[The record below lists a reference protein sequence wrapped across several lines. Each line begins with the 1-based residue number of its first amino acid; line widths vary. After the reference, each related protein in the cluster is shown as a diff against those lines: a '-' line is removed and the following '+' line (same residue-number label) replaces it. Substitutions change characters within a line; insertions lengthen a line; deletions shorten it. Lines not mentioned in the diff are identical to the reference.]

1 MISQYSVKK
10 PFTVL
15 VAVILVLVMGTV
27 SVTRMTPDLLPEMSF
42 PYILLVTPYVGA
54 APEEVE
60 TVVSK
65 PLEQS
70 LAALDDLKEIN
81 SVSSENVSVV
91 YLTFEDTVN
100 TDRAM
105 LDIQQVV
112 TKLKGDWPE
121 AVGTPTTLELS
132 TDLIPTVVAAVHYK
146 DRDTVDLSAFVSD
159 KLLPALEGTNGVAS
173 VNATGLVA
181 EQIEIELNKDK
192 IEKLNQKLYDA
203 IDSSAKEAFDKIDEG
218 QQKIDEGRQE
228 LEDAKAELD
237 QGEQSLISG
246 ANKANKGLK
255 EAKSKLN
262 KSKKELTSAIATME
276 KQRAMLVEQKDGAA
290 TKKQALQALQSSL
303 NFLEGSKKV
312 LEASLAEIDKN
323 DALSPEEKAAARA
336 IPQAE
341 LDGVN
346 QGLAAIDKQLS
357 QYGIS
362 RSQIP
367 EAIAQLGQIDQNIA
381 LLDENLAKAKAGL
394 SKVEGGYKELE
405 KQKSSVTGQIY
416 TAQKKIEE
424 GRKQLEDGEAELD
437 NGQQELNDALA
448 EAQRQLTEAKETA
461 DLSSILTKELV
472 AQLVQAQNFEMPAGY
487 VSDGEVDWIVNVGD
501 KVNGVEA
508 LENVAILSL
517 GLEDLDIVRLGDVA
531 DVRVV
536 DNSDTTFARI
546 NGENGVLLT
555 FTRQSAYATATVA
568 GNIDERFREL
578 EHQYPGLKFV
588 ALMDQGD
595 YIHMAVSA
603 VVQSLL
609 LGGAL
614 AILILFLFL
623 RDIRPT
629 FAVGISI
636 PVSVLFA
643 LVLMYFSGV
652 TMNVISMAGLAIG
665 IGMLVDN
672 SIVVIENIYR
682 LRAEGVAP
690 RDAAIQGAREVM
702 GAITASTLTTVCV
715 FTPVLFIHGM
725 TRQVFMDMI
734 LTITYSLMASLIVAL
749 TVIPAMAQGLLRRQV
764 KPMSALARKLM
775 AAFEGSVRFNL
786 RHRALAL
793 LLALAILGASA
804 YWSLRQGFEYFPESG
819 GTQISIT
826 VNAPEDYTFV
836 DKCALAEEM
845 MSTME
850 SVPHLTDIGG
860 MIGGGMESLVGLSNG
875 GGDEQITVYAL
886 VDENSGYSSI
896 EATKDIRQALE
907 PFKARAD
914 FQVSTVS
921 TMSMSSMLQ
930 SGGFTMNIYSNDL
943 DDLRMAAEAVAE
955 RLKSVEGLKEISGGA
970 EETSPALHIT
980 VDKEKAIAHN
990 LTTAQ
995 VYLAIVGE
1003 LTRSIQAT
1011 QVTTST
1017 NSLSATI
1024 YSPDGETDRQKLEK
1038 MTVSATLRD
1047 GTVEEVPL
1055 SDIITVTETETLSS
1069 IHRLEQRRYISVTAT
1084 VADGYNVTL
1093 VSTEA
1098 RRALEGVKLPEGCQ
1112 VEYAGENETIMDA
1125 MKDLLFM
1132 LLLGVLIIYLIMVA
1146 QFQSLLS
1153 PFIVILTVPLSF
1165 AGGFIGL
1172 LVTGFHMSI
1181 VSMVG
1186 MIMLVGVVVNNGIV
1200 LVDCA
1205 NRLREEGLGKREAI
1219 VKAATMRI
1227 RPVLMTALT
1236 TILGLLPLGIG
1247 MGTGAEII
1255 QPVAVVCIGG
1265 LTYATLMTVFIVPVL
1280 YDLLRR
1286 DKKLPADAAA
1296 EPAPAVAAP
1305 TAAPAPVIETPAPAA
1320 APAPTP
1326 VVIDPAPSVGTL
1338 GYRREERLPRRPRS
1352 ERHSRRPRR

>member
-1 MISQYSVKK
+1 MISKFSVKK

-15 VAVILVLVMGTV
+15 VAVILVLVLGAV

-42 PYILLVTPYVGA
+42 PYIVLVTTYIGA

-60 TVVSK
+60 NTVTK
-65 PLEQS
+65 PMEQS
-70 LAALDDLKEIN
+70 LAALDDLKEIS

-100 TDRAM
+100 VDRAM

-112 TKLKGDWPE
+112 TRLKGDWPE
-121 AVGTPTTLELS
+121 AVGNPTSLELS
-132 TDLIPTVVAAVHYK
+132 TDLIPTVVAAVHYQ
-146 DRDTVDLSAFVSD
+146 DMDPVDLSGFVSE
-159 KLLPALEGTNGVAS
+159 KLIPALEGTNGVAS

-181 EQIEIELNKDK
+181 EKIEIELNREK
-192 IEKLNQKLYDA
+192 IDALNRKLYRAMDEKA
-203 IDSSAKEAFDKIDEG
+203 QEAFDKIDEG
-218 QQKIDEGRQE
+218 QQKLDEGRQE
-228 LEDAKAELD
+228 LEDAKAELE
-237 QGEQSLISG
+237 QGE
-246 ANKANKGLK
+246 KALQYGWYTAYQGFD
-255 EAKSKLN
+255 EAKVKLD
-262 KSKKELTSAIATME
+262 STKEELISAIAMME
-276 KQRAMLVEQKDGAA
+276 EQRAALVAQRDGIE
-290 TKKQALQALQSSL
+290 TQRRLLTALQESINLLEGRRTVLETSIAEIQSSDMT
-303 NFLEGSKKV
+303 E
-312 LEASLAEIDKN
+312 
-323 DALSPEEKAAARA
+323 EEKAAAVA
-336 IPQAE
+336 LPQAE
-341 LDGVN
+341 LDGTN
-346 QGLAAIDKQLS
+346 QALAAIDQQLL
-357 QYGIS
+357 QYGIT
-362 RSQIP
+362 RGQIP
-367 EAIAQLGQIDQNIA
+367 ELLAQMAQLDEGIA
-381 LLDENLAKAKAGL
+381 LLDENLAAAREGL
-394 SKVEGGYKELE
+394 AQVEGGYDELE
-405 KQKSSVTGQIY
+405 KKKSEVTGQLSY
-416 TAQKKIEE
+416 AQKQLDE
-424 GRKQLEDGEAELD
+424 GRKQIETGATELD
-437 NGQQELNDALA
+437 NGQQELDNALTTA
-448 EAQRQLTEAKETA
+448 LDQLAAAKEAA
-461 DLSSILTKELV
+461 DLNNILTKELV

-487 VSDGEVDWIVNVGD
+487 VNDGDVSWIVNVGD
-501 KVNGVEA
+501 KVRGVEA
-508 LENVAILSL
+508 LEQVAILSL
-517 GLEDLDIVRLGDVA
+517 GLDGLDLVRLGDVA
-531 DVRVV
+531 DVHIS
-536 DNSDTTFARI
+536 DNSATTFARI

-555 FTRQSAYATATVA
+555 FTRQSAYPTATVA
-568 GNIDERFREL
+568 DTISERFREL
-578 EHQYPGLKFV
+578 ESQYPGLRFV

-595 YIHMAVSA
+595 YIHMAMAA

-682 LRAEGVAP
+682 LRSEGVAP
-690 RDAAIQGAREVM
+690 REAAIQGAREVM

-715 FTPVLFIHGM
+715 FVPVLFVHGM

-734 LTITYSLMASLIVAL
+734 LTITYSLVASLIVAL

-764 KPMSALARKLM
+764 KPMSTLAKKLM
-775 AAFEGSVRFNL
+775 GAFERSVRFTL
-786 RHRALAL
+786 RHRALSL
-793 LLALAILGASA
+793 LLALGLLGGSA
-804 YWSLRQGFEYFPESG
+804 YYSLKQGFEYFPESG

-826 VNAPEDYTFV
+826 VTVPEDYTFS
-836 DKCALAEEM
+836 DRCFLADEM
-845 MSTME
+845 MASME
-850 SVPHLTDIGG
+850 EVPHLTDIGG

-875 GGDEQITVYAL
+875 GGSEQITVYAL

-896 EATKDIRQALE
+896 EAIKDIRQALE
-907 PFKARAD
+907 PYKRQAD
-914 FQVSTVS
+914 FEVSSVS
-921 TMSMSSMLQ
+921 TMSMTSMLQ

-943 DDLRMAAEAVAE
+943 DDLRTAAMTVAD
-955 RLKSVEGLKEISGGA
+955 RLRTVEGLKDISGGGEDTA
-970 EETSPALHIT
+970 PALHIT
-980 VDKEKAIAHN
+980 VDKEKAIEHN

-995 VYLAIVGE
+995 VYLAIVEE

-1024 YSPDGETDRQKLEK
+1024 HSADGETDRQKLEK
-1038 MTVSATLRD
+1038 MTVTATLRD
-1047 GTVEEVPL
+1047 GTTEEVPL
-1055 SDIITVTETETLSS
+1055 SDIITVVETETLAS

-1093 VSTEA
+1093 VSTAA
-1098 RRALEGVKLPEGCQ
+1098 RKALEDVALPAGCQ

-1125 MKDLLFM
+1125 MKDLFFM

-1153 PFIVILTVPLSF
+1153 PFIVIFTVPLAF
-1165 AGGFIGL
+1165 TGGFLGL
-1172 LVTGFHMSI
+1172 LISRFNMSI

-1205 NRLREEGLGKREAI
+1205 NRLREEGLNKREAI
-1219 VKAATMRI
+1219 VKATTMRI

-1236 TILGLLPLGIG
+1236 TILGLLPLGMG
-1247 MGTGAEII
+1247 LGTGAEII
-1255 QPVAVVCIGG
+1255 QPVAIVCIGG

-1286 DKKLPADAAA
+1286 DRKPKASA
-1296 EPAPAVAAP
+1296 
-1305 TAAPAPVIETPAPAA
+1305 
-1320 APAPTP
+1320 
-1326 VVIDPAPSVGTL
+1326 
-1338 GYRREERLPRRPRS
+1338 
-1352 ERHSRRPRR
+1352 

>member
-15 VAVILVLVMGTV
+15 VAVILVLVLGAV
-27 SVTRMTPDLLPEMSF
+27 SVTRMTPDLLPQMSL
-42 PYILLVTPYVGA
+42 PYIVLVTPYVGA

-60 TVVSK
+60 NTVSK

-70 LAALDDLKEIN
+70 LAALDDLKEI
-81 SVSSENVSVV
+81 SSISSESVSVV

-100 TDRAM
+100 PDRAM

-112 TKLKGDWPE
+112 TRLKGDWPE
-121 AVGTPTTLELS
+121 AVGNPTSLELS
-132 TDLIPTVVAAVHYK
+132 TDLIPTVVAAVNYK
-146 DRDTVDLSAFVSD
+146 DRDPIDLSGFVND
-159 KLLPALEGTNGVAS
+159 TLLPALEGTNGVAS

-181 EQIEIELNKDK
+181 ERIEIELNKEK
-192 IEKLNQKLYDA
+192 IDALNRKLYGS
-203 IDSSAKEAFDKIDEG
+203 IDEAAQEAFDKIDEG

-228 LEDAKAELD
+228 LENAKAELEK
-237 QGEQSLISG
+237 GEKAYKSG
-246 ANKANKGLK
+246 TYRANQAFR
-255 EAKSKLN
+255 EAKTELDQN
-262 KSKKELTSAIATME
+262 KQQLTEAIATME
-276 KQRAMLVEQKDGAA
+276 AQRAELVAQRDQAQGMRQLL
-290 TKKQALQALQSSL
+290 TALQGSISL
-303 NFLEGSKKV
+303 LERSKAV
-312 LEASLAEIDKN
+312 LESTIAEINNSAAMTD
-323 DALSPEEKAAARA
+323 EEKALALVA
-336 IPQAE
+336 PMAE
-341 LDGVN
+341 LEGVN
-346 QGLAAIDKQLS
+346 QGLAVIDQQLD
-357 QYGIS
+357 QYGLT
-362 RSQIP
+362 RAEIP
-367 EAIAQLGQIDQNIA
+367 GLLAQFDQLDEGIA
-381 LLDENLAKAKAGL
+381 LLDENLAAAKEGL
-394 SKVEGGYKELE
+394 AQVEGGYDELE
-405 KQKSSVTGQIY
+405 KQKSSVNSQLY
-416 TAQKKIEE
+416 SAQKQIDE
-424 GRKQLEDGEAELD
+424 GRKQIESGTAELD
-437 NGQQELNDALA
+437 MGQQELDNALA
-448 EAQRQLTEAKETA
+448 QAQEQLAAAKEAA
-461 DLSSILTKELV
+461 DLNTILTKELV

-487 VSDGEVDWIVNVGD
+487 VSDGDVSWIVNVGD
-501 KVNGVEA
+501 RVDGVEA

-517 GLEDLDIVRLGDVA
+517 GLDGLEIVRLGDVA
-531 DVRVV
+531 DVRLA
-536 DNSDTTFARI
+536 DNSDTTYARI

-568 GNIDERFREL
+568 GNIEARFREL

-595 YIHMAVSA
+595 YIHMAMSA

-623 RDIRPT
+623 RDLRPT

-682 LRAEGVAP
+682 LRAEGMAP
-690 RDAAIQGAREVM
+690 REAAIQGAREVM

-715 FTPVLFIHGM
+715 FVPVLFVHGL
-725 TRQVFMDMI
+725 TRQIFMDMI

-749 TVIPAMAQGLLRRQV
+749 TVIPAMAQGLLRREV

-775 AAFEGSVRFNL
+775 GAFEASI
-786 RHRALAL
+786 RHFLNRRIVSL
-793 LLALAILGASA
+793 LLALALLGGSA
-804 YWSLRQGFEYFPESG
+804 YYSLKQGFEYFPESG
-819 GTQISIT
+819 GTQISIV
-826 VNAPEDYTFV
+826 VNAPEDYTFA
-836 DKCALAEEM
+836 DRCALADEM
-845 MSTME
+845 MQAME
-850 SVPHLTDIGG
+850 GVPHLTDIGG
-860 MIGGGMESLVGLSNG
+860 MINGGMESLVGLSSG
-875 GGDEQITVYAL
+875 GGEDQITVYAL

-896 EATKDIRQALE
+896 EATKDIRKALE
-907 PFKARAD
+907 PFKKTAD
-914 FQVSTVS
+914 FEVSTVS
-921 TMSMSSMLQ
+921 TMSMSNMLQ

-943 DDLRMAAEAVAE
+943 DDLRTAARTVAAKLQE
-955 RLKSVEGLKEISGGA
+955 VAGLKEINGG
-970 EETSPALHIT
+970 EEDTTPALHIT
-980 VDKEKAIAHN
+980 VDKEKAIEHN

-995 VYLAIVGE
+995 VYLAIVQE
-1003 LTRSIQAT
+1003 LTSSVKAT

-1017 NSLSATI
+1017 TALSATI
-1024 YSPDGETDRQKLEK
+1024 HSPDGETDRQKLEK
-1038 MTVSATLRD
+1038 MTITTTLRD
-1047 GTVEEVPL
+1047 GTTEEVPL
-1055 SDIITVTETETLSS
+1055 RDIITVTETETLSS

-1084 VADGYNVTL
+1084 VAEGYNVTL

-1098 RRALEGVKLPEGCQ
+1098 RRALEGVALPEGCQ

-1125 MKDLLFM
+1125 MKDLFFM

-1205 NRLREEGLGKREAI
+1205 NRLREEGLDKREAI

-1227 RPVLMTALT
+1227 RPVLMTAMT
-1236 TILGLLPLGIG
+1236 TILGLLPLGMG
-1247 MGTGAEII
+1247 LGTGAEII

-1265 LTYATLMTVFIVPVL
+1265 LTYATLMTIFIVPVL

-1286 DKKLPADAAA
+1286 DRKPRDAQP
-1296 EPAPAVAAP
+1296 PAPAPAS
-1305 TAAPAPVIETPAPAA
+1305 APAPVSAPVSVPEASTPTQE
-1320 APAPTP
+1320 PAPTQAP
-1326 VVIDPAPSVGTL
+1326 VPE
-1338 GYRREERLPRRPRS
+1338 RELS
-1352 ERHSRRPRR
+1352 EEMKILLEIRDALKK

>member
-1 MISQYSVKK
+1 MISKFSVKK

-15 VAVILVLVMGTV
+15 VAVILILVLGAV

-42 PYILLVTPYVGA
+42 PYIVLVTTYVGA

-60 TVVSK
+60 NTVSK

-70 LAALDDLKEIN
+70 LAALDDLKEIS

-100 TDRAM
+100 VDRAM

-121 AVGTPTTLELS
+121 AVGNPTSLELS

-146 DRDTVDLSAFVSD
+146 DMDPVDLSGFVKE
-159 KLLPALEGTNGVAS
+159 KLVPALEGTNGVAS

-181 EQIEIELNKDK
+181 EKIEIELNHEK
-192 IEKLNQKLYDA
+192 IDALNQKLYAA
-203 IDSSAKEAFDKIDEG
+203 IDDEAKEAFDKIDEG
-218 QQKIDEGRQE
+218 QQKLDEGRQE
-228 LEDAKAELD
+228 LEDARAELD
-237 QGEQSLISG
+237 KGEQALRYGRGDARQGFSDAKDQLD
-246 ANKANKGLK
+246 ATK
-255 EAKSKLN
+255 E
-262 KSKKELTSAIATME
+262 ELTEAIAMME
-276 KQRAMLVEQKDGAA
+276 AQRADLVAQRDEIETERQLL
-290 TKKQALQALQSSL
+290 TALQGSINL
-303 NFLEGSKKV
+303 LEGRKAV
-312 LEASLAEIDKN
+312 LESSIQEISASESMA
-323 DALSPEEKAAARA
+323 PEEKAAALA
-336 IPQAE
+336 DLLVE
-341 LDGVN
+341 LDAVN
-346 QGLAAIDKQLS
+346 QALAAIDQQLG
-357 QYGIS
+357 QYGIT

-367 EAIAQLGQIDQNIA
+367 EILGQMAQLDEGIA
-381 LLDENLAKAKAGL
+381 LLDENLAAARDGL
-394 SKVEGGYKELE
+394 AQVEGGYAELE
-405 KQKSSVTGQIY
+405 KQKSSVEGQLDY
-416 TAQKKIEE
+416 AQKQLDE
-424 GRKQLEDGEAELD
+424 GRKQIESGVAELD
-437 NGQQELNDALA
+437 NGQIELDNALA
-448 EAQRQLTEAKETA
+448 TALDQLAAAKEAA
-461 DLSSILTKELV
+461 DLNNILTKELV
-472 AQLVQAQNFEMPAGY
+472 AQLIEAQNFEMPAGY
-487 VSDGEVDWIVNVGD
+487 VNDGDVSWIVNVGD
-501 KVNGVEA
+501 KVDGVEA

-517 GLEDLDIVRLGDVA
+517 GLEGLDIVRLGDVA
-531 DVRVV
+531 DVHIS
-536 DNSDTTFARI
+536 DDSDTTYARI
-546 NGENGVLLT
+546 NGENSVLLT
-555 FTRQSAYATATVA
+555 FTRQSAYPTATVA
-568 GNIDERFREL
+568 DTIGERFREL
-578 EHQYPGLKFV
+578 EEQYPGLRFV

-595 YIHMAVSA
+595 YIHMAMSA

-682 LRAEGVAP
+682 LRAEGVEP
-690 RDAAIQGAREVM
+690 REAAIQGAREVM
-702 GAITASTLTTVCV
+702 GAITASTLTTICV
-715 FTPVLFIHGM
+715 FAPVLFVHGM

-749 TVIPAMAQGLLRRQV
+749 TVIPAMAQGLLKRQV
-764 KPMSALARKLM
+764 KPMSKLARKLM
-775 AAFEGSVRFNL
+775 SAFEWSVRLTL
-786 RHRALAL
+786 RCRVLAL
-793 LLALAILGASA
+793 LLALGLLGGSA
-804 YWSLRQGFEYFPESG
+804 YYSLKQGFEYFPESG

-826 VNAPEDYTFV
+826 VSVPEDYTFS
-836 DKCALAEEM
+836 DRCFLADEM
-845 MSTME
+845 MTAME
-850 SVPHLTDIGG
+850 AVPHLTDIGG
-860 MIGGGMESLVGLSNG
+860 MIGGGMESLVGLTNG
-875 GGDEQITVYAL
+875 GGDQQITVYAL

-896 EATKDIRQALE
+896 EAIQDIRQALE
-907 PFKARAD
+907 PFRRHAD
-914 FQVSTVS
+914 FDVSSVS
-921 TMSMSSMLQ
+921 TMSMTSMLQ

-943 DDLRMAAEAVAE
+943 DDLRTAAIAVAD
-955 RLKSVEGLKEISGGA
+955 RLRTVEGLKDISGGA
-970 EETSPALHIT
+970 EDTAPALHIT
-980 VDKEKAIAHN
+980 VDKEKAIEHN

-995 VYLAIVGE
+995 VYMAIVQE

-1011 QVTTST
+1011 QVTTT
-1017 NSLSATI
+1017 TTSLSATI
-1024 YSPDGETDRQKLEK
+1024 HSPDGETDRQKLER
-1038 MTVSATLRD
+1038 MTVTATLRD
-1047 GTVEEVPL
+1047 GTTEEVPL
-1055 SDIITVTETETLSS
+1055 KDIITCTETETLSS
-1069 IHRLEQRRYISVTAT
+1069 IYRLEQRRYISVTAT

-1098 RRALEGVKLPEGCQ
+1098 RKALEEVELPDGCQ

-1125 MKDLLFM
+1125 MKDLFFM

-1153 PFIVILTVPLSF
+1153 PFIVILTVPLAF
-1165 AGGFIGL
+1165 AGGFLGL
-1172 LVTGFHMSI
+1172 LITHFNMSI

-1205 NRLREEGLGKREAI
+1205 NRLREEEGLTKREAI

-1236 TILGLLPLGIG
+1236 TILGLLPLGMG
-1247 MGTGAEII
+1247 LGTGAEII

-1286 DKKLPADAAA
+1286 DK
-1296 EPAPAVAAP
+1296 APAQ
-1305 TAAPAPVIETPAPAA
+1305 
-1320 APAPTP
+1320 
-1326 VVIDPAPSVGTL
+1326 
-1338 GYRREERLPRRPRS
+1338 
-1352 ERHSRRPRR
+1352 

>member
-1 MISQYSVKK
+1 MISKFSVKK

-15 VAVILVLVMGTV
+15 VAVILILVLGAV

-42 PYILLVTPYVGA
+42 PYIVLVTTYVGA

-60 TVVSK
+60 NTVSK

-70 LAALDDLKEIN
+70 LAALDDLKEIS

-100 TDRAM
+100 VDRAM

-121 AVGTPTTLELS
+121 AVGNPTSLELS
-132 TDLIPTVVAAVHYK
+132 TDLIPTVVAAVHY
-146 DRDTVDLSAFVSD
+146 RDMDPVDLSSFVKE
-159 KLLPALEGTNGVAS
+159 KLVPALEGTNGVAS

-181 EQIEIELNKDK
+181 EKIEIELNKEK
-192 IEKLNQKLYDA
+192 IDALNEKLYKA
-203 IDSSAKEAFDKIDEG
+203 IDDEAQEAFDKIDEG

-237 QGEQSLISG
+237 KGEQALRYG
-246 ANKANKGLK
+246 RGDARQGFNEARGQLDATK
-255 EAKSKLN
+255 E
-262 KSKKELTSAIATME
+262 ELTEAIAMME
-276 KQRAMLVEQKDGAA
+276 AQRADLVAQRDEIETERQLL
-290 TKKQALQALQSSL
+290 TALQGSINL
-303 NFLEGSKKV
+303 LEGRKAV
-312 LEASLAEIDKN
+312 LESSIQEISASESMA
-323 DALSPEEKAAARA
+323 PEEKAAALA
-336 IPQAE
+336 DLLVE
-341 LDGVN
+341 LDAVN
-346 QGLAAIDKQLS
+346 QALAAIDQQLG
-357 QYGIS
+357 QYGIT

-367 EAIAQLGQIDQNIA
+367 EILGQMAQLDEGIA
-381 LLDENLAKAKAGL
+381 LLDENLAAARDGL
-394 SKVEGGYKELE
+394 AQVEGGYTELE
-405 KQKSSVTGQIY
+405 KQKSSVEGQLDY
-416 TAQKKIEE
+416 AQKQLDE
-424 GRKQLEDGEAELD
+424 GRKQIEDGVAELD
-437 NGQQELNDALA
+437 NGQIELDNALA
-448 EAQRQLTEAKETA
+448 TALDQLAAAKEAA
-461 DLSSILTKELV
+461 DLNNILTKELV

-487 VSDGEVDWIVNVGD
+487 VNDGDVSWIVNVGD
-501 KVNGVEA
+501 KVDGVEA

-517 GLEDLDIVRLGDVA
+517 GLEGLDIVRLGDVA
-531 DVRVV
+531 DVHIS
-536 DNSDTTFARI
+536 DDSDTTYARI
-546 NGENGVLLT
+546 NGENSVLLT
-555 FTRQSAYATATVA
+555 FTRQSAYPTATVA
-568 GNIDERFREL
+568 DTIGERFREL
-578 EHQYPGLKFV
+578 EDQYPGLRFV

-595 YIHMAVSA
+595 YIHMAMSA

-682 LRAEGVAP
+682 LRAEGVEP
-690 RDAAIQGAREVM
+690 REAAIQGAREVM
-702 GAITASTLTTVCV
+702 GAITASTLTTICV
-715 FTPVLFIHGM
+715 FAPVLFVHGM

-749 TVIPAMAQGLLRRQV
+749 TVIPAMAQGLLKRQV
-764 KPMSALARKLM
+764 KPMSKLARKLM
-775 AAFEGSVRFNL
+775 GAFEWSVRLTL
-786 RHRALAL
+786 RCRVLAL
-793 LLALAILGASA
+793 LLALGLLGGSA
-804 YWSLRQGFEYFPESG
+804 YYSLKQGFEYFPESG

-826 VNAPEDYTFV
+826 VSVPEDYTFS
-836 DKCALAEEM
+836 DRCFLADEM
-845 MSTME
+845 MTAME
-850 SVPHLTDIGG
+850 AVPHLTDIGG
-860 MIGGGMESLVGLSNG
+860 MIGGGMESLVGLTNG
-875 GGDEQITVYAL
+875 GGDQQITVYAL

-896 EATKDIRQALE
+896 EAIQDIRQALE
-907 PFKARAD
+907 PFRRHAD
-914 FQVSTVS
+914 FDVSSVS
-921 TMSMSSMLQ
+921 TMSMTSMLQ

-943 DDLRMAAEAVAE
+943 DDLRTAAIAVAD
-955 RLKSVEGLKEISGGA
+955 RLRTVEGLKDISGGA
-970 EETSPALHIT
+970 EDTAPALHIT
-980 VDKEKAIAHN
+980 VDKEKAIEHN

-995 VYLAIVGE
+995 VYMAIVQE

-1011 QVTTST
+1011 QVTTT
-1017 NSLSATI
+1017 TTSLSATI
-1024 YSPDGETDRQKLEK
+1024 HSPDGETDRQKLER
-1038 MTVSATLRD
+1038 MTVTATLRD
-1047 GTVEEVPL
+1047 GTTEEVPL
-1055 SDIITVTETETLSS
+1055 KDIITCTETETLSS
-1069 IHRLEQRRYISVTAT
+1069 IYRLEQRRYISVTAT

-1098 RRALEGVKLPEGCQ
+1098 RKALEEVELPAGCQ

-1125 MKDLLFM
+1125 MKDLFFM

-1153 PFIVILTVPLSF
+1153 PFIVILTVPLAF
-1165 AGGFIGL
+1165 AGGFLGL
-1172 LVTGFHMSI
+1172 LITHFNMSI

-1205 NRLREEGLGKREAI
+1205 NRLREEEGLTKREAI

-1236 TILGLLPLGIG
+1236 TILGLLPLGMG
-1247 MGTGAEII
+1247 LGTGAEII

-1286 DKKLPADAAA
+1286 DK
-1296 EPAPAVAAP
+1296 APAQ
-1305 TAAPAPVIETPAPAA
+1305 
-1320 APAPTP
+1320 
-1326 VVIDPAPSVGTL
+1326 
-1338 GYRREERLPRRPRS
+1338 
-1352 ERHSRRPRR
+1352 

>member
-1 MISQYSVKK
+1 MISKFSVKK

-15 VAVILVLVMGTV
+15 VAVILILVLGAV

-42 PYILLVTPYVGA
+42 PYIVLVTTYVGA

-60 TVVSK
+60 NTVSK

-70 LAALDDLKEIN
+70 LAALDDLKEIS

-100 TDRAM
+100 VDRAM

-121 AVGTPTTLELS
+121 AVGNPTSLELS

-146 DRDTVDLSAFVSD
+146 DMDPVDLSSFVKE
-159 KLLPALEGTNGVAS
+159 KLVPALEGTNGVAS

-181 EQIEIELNKDK
+181 EKIEIELNKEK
-192 IEKLNQKLYDA
+192 IDALNEKLYAA
-203 IDSSAKEAFDKIDEG
+203 IDDEAQEAFDKIDEG

-237 QGEQSLISG
+237 KGEQALRYGRGDARQGFSDAKDQLD
-246 ANKANKGLK
+246 ATK
-255 EAKSKLN
+255 E
-262 KSKKELTSAIATME
+262 ELTEAIAMME
-276 KQRAMLVEQKDGAA
+276 AQRADLVAQRDEIETERQLL
-290 TKKQALQALQSSL
+290 TALQGSINL
-303 NFLEGSKKV
+303 LEGRKAV
-312 LEASLAEIDKN
+312 LESSIQEISASESMA
-323 DALSPEEKAAARA
+323 PEEKAAALA
-336 IPQAE
+336 DLLVE
-341 LDGVN
+341 LDAVN
-346 QGLAAIDKQLS
+346 QALAAIDQQLG
-357 QYGIS
+357 QYGIT

-367 EAIAQLGQIDQNIA
+367 EILGQMAQLDEGIA
-381 LLDENLAKAKAGL
+381 LLDENLAAARDGL
-394 SKVEGGYKELE
+394 AQVEGGYAELE
-405 KQKSSVTGQIY
+405 KQKSSVEGQLDY
-416 TAQKKIEE
+416 AQKQLDE
-424 GRKQLEDGEAELD
+424 GRKQIESGVAELD
-437 NGQQELNDALA
+437 NGQIELDNALA
-448 EAQRQLTEAKETA
+448 TALDQLAAAKEAA
-461 DLSSILTKELV
+461 DLNNILTKELV

-487 VSDGEVDWIVNVGD
+487 VNDGDVSWIVNVGD
-501 KVNGVEA
+501 KVDGVEA

-517 GLEDLDIVRLGDVA
+517 GLEGLDIVRLGDVA
-531 DVRVV
+531 DVHIS
-536 DNSDTTFARI
+536 DDSDTTYARI
-546 NGENGVLLT
+546 NGENSVLLT
-555 FTRQSAYATATVA
+555 FTRQSAYPTATVA
-568 GNIDERFREL
+568 DTIGERFREL
-578 EHQYPGLKFV
+578 EDQYPGLRFV

-595 YIHMAVSA
+595 YIHMAMSA

-690 RDAAIQGAREVM
+690 REAAIQGAREVM
-702 GAITASTLTTVCV
+702 GAITASTLTTICV
-715 FTPVLFIHGM
+715 FAPVLFVHGM

-749 TVIPAMAQGLLRRQV
+749 TVIPAMAQGLLKRQV
-764 KPMSALARKLM
+764 KPMSKLARKLM
-775 AAFEGSVRFNL
+775 GAFEWSVRFTL
-786 RHRALAL
+786 RHRVLAL
-793 LLALAILGASA
+793 LLALGLLGGSA
-804 YWSLRQGFEYFPESG
+804 YYSLKQGFEYFPESG

-826 VNAPEDYTFV
+826 VSVPEDYTFS
-836 DKCALAEEM
+836 DRCFLADEM
-845 MSTME
+845 MTAME
-850 SVPHLTDIGG
+850 AVPHLTDIGG
-860 MIGGGMESLVGLSNG
+860 MIGGGMESLVGLTNG
-875 GGDEQITVYAL
+875 GGDQQITVYAL

-896 EATKDIRQALE
+896 EAIQDIRQALE
-907 PFKARAD
+907 PFRRHAD
-914 FQVSTVS
+914 FDVSSVS
-921 TMSMSSMLQ
+921 TMSMTSMLQ

-943 DDLRMAAEAVAE
+943 DDLRTAAIAVAD
-955 RLKSVEGLKEISGGA
+955 RLRTVEGLKDISGGA
-970 EETSPALHIT
+970 EDTAPALHIT
-980 VDKEKAIAHN
+980 VDKEKAIEHN

-995 VYLAIVGE
+995 VYMAIVQE

-1011 QVTTST
+1011 QVTTT
-1017 NSLSATI
+1017 TTSLSATI
-1024 YSPDGETDRQKLEK
+1024 HSPDGETDRQKLER
-1038 MTVSATLRD
+1038 MTVTATLRD
-1047 GTVEEVPL
+1047 GTTEEVPL
-1055 SDIITVTETETLSS
+1055 KDIITCTETETLSS
-1069 IHRLEQRRYISVTAT
+1069 IYRLEQRRYISVTAT

-1098 RRALEGVKLPEGCQ
+1098 RKALEEVELPAGCQ

-1125 MKDLLFM
+1125 MKDLFFM

-1153 PFIVILTVPLSF
+1153 PFIVILTVPLAF
-1165 AGGFIGL
+1165 AGGFLGL
-1172 LVTGFHMSI
+1172 LITHFNMSI

-1205 NRLREEGLGKREAI
+1205 NRLREEEGLTKREAI

-1236 TILGLLPLGIG
+1236 TILGLLPLGMG
-1247 MGTGAEII
+1247 LGTGAEII

-1286 DKKLPADAAA
+1286 DK
-1296 EPAPAVAAP
+1296 APAQ
-1305 TAAPAPVIETPAPAA
+1305 
-1320 APAPTP
+1320 
-1326 VVIDPAPSVGTL
+1326 
-1338 GYRREERLPRRPRS
+1338 
-1352 ERHSRRPRR
+1352 

>member
-1 MISQYSVKK
+1 MISKFSVKK

-15 VAVILVLVMGTV
+15 VAVILILVLGAV

-42 PYILLVTPYVGA
+42 PYIVLVTTYVGA

-60 TVVSK
+60 NTVSK

-70 LAALDDLKEIN
+70 LAALDDLKEIS

-100 TDRAM
+100 VDRAM

-121 AVGTPTTLELS
+121 AVGNPTSLELS
-132 TDLIPTVVAAVHYK
+132 TDLIPTVVAAVHY
-146 DRDTVDLSAFVSD
+146 RDMDPVDLSSFVKE
-159 KLLPALEGTNGVAS
+159 KLIPALEGTNGVAS

-181 EQIEIELNKDK
+181 EKIEIELNKEK
-192 IEKLNQKLYDA
+192 IDALNEKLYAA
-203 IDSSAKEAFDKIDEG
+203 IDDEAQEAFDKIDEG

-237 QGEQSLISG
+237 KGEQALRYG
-246 ANKANKGLK
+246 RGDARQGFNEARGQLDATK
-255 EAKSKLN
+255 E
-262 KSKKELTSAIATME
+262 ELTEAIAMME
-276 KQRAMLVEQKDGAA
+276 AQRADLVAQRDEIETERQLL
-290 TKKQALQALQSSL
+290 TALQGSINL
-303 NFLEGSKKV
+303 LEGRKAV
-312 LEASLAEIDKN
+312 LESSIQEISASESMA
-323 DALSPEEKAAARA
+323 PEEKAAALA
-336 IPQAE
+336 DLLVE
-341 LDGVN
+341 LDAVN
-346 QGLAAIDKQLS
+346 QALAAIDQQLG
-357 QYGIS
+357 QYGIT

-367 EAIAQLGQIDQNIA
+367 EILGQMAQLDEGIA
-381 LLDENLAKAKAGL
+381 LLDENLAAARDGL
-394 SKVEGGYKELE
+394 AQVEGGYAELE
-405 KQKSSVTGQIY
+405 KQKSSVEGQLDY
-416 TAQKKIEE
+416 AQKQLDE
-424 GRKQLEDGEAELD
+424 GRKQIESGVAELD
-437 NGQQELNDALA
+437 NGQIELDNALA
-448 EAQRQLTEAKETA
+448 TALDQLAAAKEAA
-461 DLSSILTKELV
+461 DLNNILTKELV

-487 VSDGEVDWIVNVGD
+487 VNDGDVSWIVNVGD

-517 GLEDLDIVRLGDVA
+517 GLEGLDIVRLGDVA
-531 DVRVV
+531 DVHIS
-536 DNSDTTFARI
+536 DDSDTTYARI
-546 NGENGVLLT
+546 NGENSVLLT
-555 FTRQSAYATATVA
+555 FTRQSAYPTATVA
-568 GNIDERFREL
+568 DTIGERFREL
-578 EHQYPGLKFV
+578 EDQYPGLRFV

-595 YIHMAVSA
+595 YIHMAMSA

-682 LRAEGVAP
+682 LRAEGVEP
-690 RDAAIQGAREVM
+690 REAAIQGAREVM

-715 FTPVLFIHGM
+715 FAPVLFVHGM

-749 TVIPAMAQGLLRRQV
+749 TVIPAMAQGLLKRQV
-764 KPMSALARKLM
+764 KPMSKLARKLM
-775 AAFEGSVRFNL
+775 GAFEWSVRLTL
-786 RHRALAL
+786 RCRVLAL
-793 LLALAILGASA
+793 LLALGLLGGTA
-804 YWSLRQGFEYFPESG
+804 YYSLKQGFEYFPESG

-826 VNAPEDYTFV
+826 VSVPEDYTFS
-836 DKCALAEEM
+836 DRCFLADEM
-845 MSTME
+845 MTAME
-850 SVPHLTDIGG
+850 AVPHLTDIGG
-860 MIGGGMESLVGLSNG
+860 MIGGGMESLVGLTNG
-875 GGDEQITVYAL
+875 GGDQQITVYAL

-896 EATKDIRQALE
+896 EAIQDIRQALE
-907 PFKARAD
+907 PFRRHAD
-914 FQVSTVS
+914 FDVSSVS
-921 TMSMSSMLQ
+921 TMSMTSMLQ

-943 DDLRMAAEAVAE
+943 DDLRTAAIAVAD
-955 RLKSVEGLKEISGGA
+955 RLRTVEGLKDISGGA
-970 EETSPALHIT
+970 EDTAPALHIT
-980 VDKEKAIAHN
+980 VDKEKAIEHN

-995 VYLAIVGE
+995 VYMAIVQE

-1011 QVTTST
+1011 QVTTT
-1017 NSLSATI
+1017 TTSLSATI
-1024 YSPDGETDRQKLEK
+1024 HSPDGETDRQKLER
-1038 MTVSATLRD
+1038 MTVTATLRD
-1047 GTVEEVPL
+1047 GTTEEVPL
-1055 SDIITVTETETLSS
+1055 KDIITCTETETLSS
-1069 IHRLEQRRYISVTAT
+1069 IYRLEQRRYISVTAT

-1098 RRALEGVKLPEGCQ
+1098 RKALEEVELPAGCQ

-1125 MKDLLFM
+1125 MKDLFFM

-1153 PFIVILTVPLSF
+1153 PFIVILTVPLAF
-1165 AGGFIGL
+1165 AGGFLGL
-1172 LVTGFHMSI
+1172 LITHFNMSI

-1205 NRLREEGLGKREAI
+1205 NRLREEEGLTKREAI

-1236 TILGLLPLGIG
+1236 TILGLLPLGMG
-1247 MGTGAEII
+1247 LGTGAEII

-1286 DKKLPADAAA
+1286 DK
-1296 EPAPAVAAP
+1296 APAQ
-1305 TAAPAPVIETPAPAA
+1305 
-1320 APAPTP
+1320 
-1326 VVIDPAPSVGTL
+1326 
-1338 GYRREERLPRRPRS
+1338 
-1352 ERHSRRPRR
+1352 

>member
-1 MISQYSVKK
+1 MISKFSVKK

-15 VAVILVLVMGTV
+15 VAVILVLVLGAV

-42 PYILLVTPYVGA
+42 PYIVLVTTYVGA

-60 TVVSK
+60 NTVSK

-70 LAALDDLKEIN
+70 LAALDDLKEIS

-100 TDRAM
+100 VDRAM

-112 TKLKGDWPE
+112 ARLKSEWPE
-121 AVGTPTTLELS
+121 AVGNPTSLELS

-146 DRDTVDLSAFVSD
+146 DMDPVDLSSFVSE
-159 KLLPALEGTNGVAS
+159 KLIPALEGTNGVAS

-181 EQIEIELNKDK
+181 EKIEIELNKEK
-192 IEKLNQKLYDA
+192 IDALNEKLYKA
-203 IDSSAKEAFDKIDEG
+203 IDDEAKEAFDKIDEG
-218 QQKIDEGRQE
+218 QQKLDEGRQE

-237 QGEQSLISG
+237 KGEQALRYGRGDARQGFSDARGQLD
-246 ANKANKGLK
+246 ATK
-255 EAKSKLN
+255 E
-262 KSKKELTSAIATME
+262 ELTEAIAMME
-276 KQRAMLVEQKDGAA
+276 AQRADLVAQRDEIETERQLL
-290 TKKQALQALQSSL
+290 TALQGSINL
-303 NFLEGSKKV
+303 LEGRKAV
-312 LEASLAEIDKN
+312 LESSIQEISASESMA
-323 DALSPEEKAAARA
+323 PEEKAAALA
-336 IPQAE
+336 DLLVE
-341 LDGVN
+341 LDAVN
-346 QGLAAIDKQLS
+346 QALAAIDQQLS
-357 QYGIS
+357 QYGIT

-367 EAIAQLGQIDQNIA
+367 EILGQMAQLDEGIA
-381 LLDENLAKAKAGL
+381 LLDENLAAARDGL
-394 SKVEGGYKELE
+394 AQVEGGYTELE
-405 KQKSSVTGQIY
+405 KQKSSVEGQLDY
-416 TAQKKIEE
+416 AQKQLDE
-424 GRKQLEDGEAELD
+424 GRKQIEDGVAELD
-437 NGQQELNDALA
+437 NGQIELDNALA
-448 EAQRQLTEAKETA
+448 TALDQLAAAKEAA
-461 DLSSILTKELV
+461 DLNNILTKELV

-487 VSDGEVDWIVNVGD
+487 VNDGDVSWIVNVGD
-501 KVNGVEA
+501 KVDGVEA

-517 GLEDLDIVRLGDVA
+517 GLEGLDIVRLGDVA
-531 DVRVV
+531 DVHIS
-536 DNSDTTFARI
+536 DDSDTTYARI
-546 NGENGVLLT
+546 NGENSVLLT
-555 FTRQSAYATATVA
+555 FTRQSAYPTATVA
-568 GNIDERFREL
+568 DTIGERFREL
-578 EHQYPGLKFV
+578 EEQYPGLRFV

-595 YIHMAVSA
+595 YIHMAMSA

-682 LRAEGVAP
+682 LRAEGVEP
-690 RDAAIQGAREVM
+690 REAAIQGAREVM
-702 GAITASTLTTVCV
+702 GAITASTLTTICV
-715 FTPVLFIHGM
+715 FAPVLFVHGM

-749 TVIPAMAQGLLRRQV
+749 TVIPAMAQGLLKRQV
-764 KPMSALARKLM
+764 KPMSKLARKLM
-775 AAFEGSVRFNL
+775 GAFEWSVRLTL
-786 RHRALAL
+786 RCRVLAL
-793 LLALAILGASA
+793 LLALGLLGGTA
-804 YWSLRQGFEYFPESG
+804 YYSLKQGFEYFPESG

-826 VNAPEDYTFV
+826 VSVPEDYTFS
-836 DKCALAEEM
+836 DRCFLADEM
-845 MSTME
+845 MTAME
-850 SVPHLTDIGG
+850 AVPHLTDIGG
-860 MIGGGMESLVGLSNG
+860 MIGGGMESLVGLTNG
-875 GGDEQITVYAL
+875 GGDQQITVYAL

-896 EATKDIRQALE
+896 EAIQDIRRALE
-907 PFKARAD
+907 PFRRHAD
-914 FQVSTVS
+914 FDVSSVS
-921 TMSMSSMLQ
+921 TMSMTSMLQ
-930 SGGFTMNIYSNDL
+930 SGGFTMNIFSNDL
-943 DDLRMAAEAVAE
+943 DDLRTAAIAVAD
-955 RLKSVEGLKEISGGA
+955 RLRTVEGLKDISGGA
-970 EETSPALHIT
+970 EDTAPALHIT
-980 VDKEKAIAHN
+980 VDKEKAIEHN

-995 VYLAIVGE
+995 VYMAIVQE

-1011 QVTTST
+1011 QVTTT
-1017 NSLSATI
+1017 TTSLSATI
-1024 YSPDGETDRQKLEK
+1024 HSPDGETDRQKLER
-1038 MTVSATLRD
+1038 MTVTATLRD
-1047 GTVEEVPL
+1047 GTTEEVPL
-1055 SDIITVTETETLSS
+1055 KDIITCTETETLSS
-1069 IHRLEQRRYISVTAT
+1069 IYRLEQRRYISVTAT

-1098 RRALEGVKLPEGCQ
+1098 RKALEEVELPAGCQ

-1125 MKDLLFM
+1125 MKDLFFM

-1153 PFIVILTVPLSF
+1153 PFIVILTVPLAF
-1165 AGGFIGL
+1165 AGGFLGL
-1172 LVTGFHMSI
+1172 LITHFNMSI

-1205 NRLREEGLGKREAI
+1205 NRLREEEGLTKREAI

-1236 TILGLLPLGIG
+1236 TILGLLPLGMG
-1247 MGTGAEII
+1247 LGTGAEII

-1286 DKKLPADAAA
+1286 DK
-1296 EPAPAVAAP
+1296 APAQ
-1305 TAAPAPVIETPAPAA
+1305 
-1320 APAPTP
+1320 
-1326 VVIDPAPSVGTL
+1326 
-1338 GYRREERLPRRPRS
+1338 
-1352 ERHSRRPRR
+1352 

>member
-1 MISQYSVKK
+1 MISKFSVKK

-15 VAVILVLVMGTV
+15 VAVILILVLGAV

-42 PYILLVTPYVGA
+42 PYIVLVTTYVGA

-60 TVVSK
+60 NTVSK

-70 LAALDDLKEIN
+70 LAALDDLKEIS

-100 TDRAM
+100 VDRAM

-121 AVGTPTTLELS
+121 AVGNPTSLELS
-132 TDLIPTVVAAVHYK
+132 TDLIPTVVAAVHY
-146 DRDTVDLSAFVSD
+146 RDMDPVDLSSFVKE
-159 KLLPALEGTNGVAS
+159 KLVPALEGTNGVAS

-181 EQIEIELNKDK
+181 EKIEIELNKEK
-192 IEKLNQKLYDA
+192 IDALNEKLYAA
-203 IDSSAKEAFDKIDEG
+203 IDDEAQEAFDKIDEG

-237 QGEQSLISG
+237 KGEQALRYG
-246 ANKANKGLK
+246 RGDARQGFNEARGQLDATK
-255 EAKSKLN
+255 E
-262 KSKKELTSAIATME
+262 ELTEAIAMME
-276 KQRAMLVEQKDGAA
+276 AQRADLVAQRDEIETERQLL
-290 TKKQALQALQSSL
+290 TALQGSINL
-303 NFLEGSKKV
+303 LEGRKAV
-312 LEASLAEIDKN
+312 LESSIQEISASESMA
-323 DALSPEEKAAARA
+323 PEEKAAALA
-336 IPQAE
+336 DLLVE
-341 LDGVN
+341 LDAVN
-346 QGLAAIDKQLS
+346 QALAAIDQQLG
-357 QYGIS
+357 QYGIT

-367 EAIAQLGQIDQNIA
+367 EILGQMAQLDEGIA
-381 LLDENLAKAKAGL
+381 LLDENLAAARDGL
-394 SKVEGGYKELE
+394 AQVEGGYTELE
-405 KQKSSVTGQIY
+405 KQKSSVEGQLDY
-416 TAQKKIEE
+416 AQKQLDE
-424 GRKQLEDGEAELD
+424 GRKQIEDGVAELD
-437 NGQQELNDALA
+437 NGQIELDNALA
-448 EAQRQLTEAKETA
+448 TALDQLAAAKEAA
-461 DLSSILTKELV
+461 DLNNILTKELV

-487 VSDGEVDWIVNVGD
+487 VNDGDVSWIVNVGD
-501 KVNGVEA
+501 KVDGVEA

-517 GLEDLDIVRLGDVA
+517 GLEGLDIVRLGDVA
-531 DVRVV
+531 DVHIS
-536 DNSDTTFARI
+536 DDSDTTYARI
-546 NGENGVLLT
+546 NGENSVLLT
-555 FTRQSAYATATVA
+555 FTRQSAYPTATVA
-568 GNIDERFREL
+568 DTIGERFREL
-578 EHQYPGLKFV
+578 EEQYPGLRFV

-595 YIHMAVSA
+595 YIHMAMSA

-682 LRAEGVAP
+682 LRAEGVEP
-690 RDAAIQGAREVM
+690 REAAIQGAREVM

-715 FTPVLFIHGM
+715 FAPVLFVHGM

-749 TVIPAMAQGLLRRQV
+749 TVIPAMAQGLLKRQV
-764 KPMSALARKLM
+764 KPMSKLARKLM
-775 AAFEGSVRFNL
+775 GAFEWSVRLTL
-786 RHRALAL
+786 RCRVLAL
-793 LLALAILGASA
+793 LLALGLLGGTA
-804 YWSLRQGFEYFPESG
+804 YYSLKQGFEYFPESG

-826 VNAPEDYTFV
+826 VSVPEDYTFS
-836 DKCALAEEM
+836 DRCFLADEM
-845 MSTME
+845 MTAME
-850 SVPHLTDIGG
+850 AVPHLTDIGG
-860 MIGGGMESLVGLSNG
+860 MIGGGMESLVGLTNG
-875 GGDEQITVYAL
+875 GGDQQITVYAL

-896 EATKDIRQALE
+896 EAIQDIRQALE
-907 PFKARAD
+907 PFRRHAD
-914 FQVSTVS
+914 FDVSSVS
-921 TMSMSSMLQ
+921 TMSMTSMLQ

-943 DDLRMAAEAVAE
+943 DDLRTAAIAVAD
-955 RLKSVEGLKEISGGA
+955 RLRTVEGLKDISGGA
-970 EETSPALHIT
+970 EDTAPALHIT
-980 VDKEKAIAHN
+980 VDKEKAIEHN

-995 VYLAIVGE
+995 VYMAIVQE

-1011 QVTTST
+1011 QVTTT
-1017 NSLSATI
+1017 TTSLSATI
-1024 YSPDGETDRQKLEK
+1024 HSPDGETDRQKLER
-1038 MTVSATLRD
+1038 MTVTATLRD
-1047 GTVEEVPL
+1047 GTTEEVPL
-1055 SDIITVTETETLSS
+1055 KDIITCTETETLSS
-1069 IHRLEQRRYISVTAT
+1069 IYRLEQRRYISVTAT

-1098 RRALEGVKLPEGCQ
+1098 RKALEEVELPAGCQ

-1125 MKDLLFM
+1125 MKDLFFM

-1153 PFIVILTVPLSF
+1153 PFIVILTVPLAF
-1165 AGGFIGL
+1165 AGGFLGL
-1172 LVTGFHMSI
+1172 LITHFNMSI

-1205 NRLREEGLGKREAI
+1205 NRLREEEGLTKREAI

-1236 TILGLLPLGIG
+1236 TILGLLPLGMG
-1247 MGTGAEII
+1247 LGTGAEII

-1286 DKKLPADAAA
+1286 DK
-1296 EPAPAVAAP
+1296 APAQ
-1305 TAAPAPVIETPAPAA
+1305 
-1320 APAPTP
+1320 
-1326 VVIDPAPSVGTL
+1326 
-1338 GYRREERLPRRPRS
+1338 
-1352 ERHSRRPRR
+1352 

>member
-1 MISQYSVKK
+1 MISKYSVKK

-15 VAVILVLVMGTV
+15 VAVILVLVLGAV
-27 SVTRMTPDLLPEMSF
+27 SVTRMTPDLLPKMSF
-42 PYILLVTPYVGA
+42 PYIVLVTSYVGA

-60 TVVSK
+60 TTVTK

-70 LAALDDLKEIN
+70 LAALDDLKQIN

-100 TDRAM
+100 VDRAM
-105 LDIQQVV
+105 LDIQQAV
-112 TKLKGDWPE
+112 TKLKSDWPE
-121 AVGTPTTLELS
+121 AVGNPTALELS

-146 DRDTVDLSAFVSD
+146 DMDPIGLSGFASET
-159 KLLPALEGTNGVAS
+159 LLPALEGTNGVAS

-181 EQIEIELNKDK
+181 ERIEIELNKEK
-192 IEKLNQKLYDA
+192 IDRLNEKLFGS
-203 IDSSAKEAFDKIDEG
+203 IDEAAQEGFDKIDEG
-218 QQKIDEGRQE
+218 QQQIDEGRQE
-228 LEDAKAELD
+228 LEDAKSELEKGEEELETGRAEANRAFRKAKKKLDSTKAELEAAID
-237 QGEQSLISG
+237 TMKKQREQLLKQKEDAQNKLPVLRSLQ
-246 ANKANKGLK
+246 
-255 EAKSKLN
+255 
-262 KSKKELTSAIATME
+262 SAIR
-276 KQRAMLVEQKDGAA
+276 Q
-290 TKKQALQALQSSL
+290 
-303 NFLEGSKKV
+303 LEGKKAE
-312 LEASLAEIDKN
+312 LEATIAQITGNSD
-323 DALSPEEKAAARA
+323 LSPEEQAAALA
-336 IPQAE
+336 PVQAA
-341 LDGVN
+341 LDEVN
-346 QGLAAIDKQLS
+346 RQLAAIDGQLS
-357 QYGIS
+357 QYGVT
-362 RSQIP
+362 R
-367 EAIAQLGQIDQNIA
+367 AQLPGLIQQLEHIDDTIA
-381 LLDENLAKAKAGL
+381 LLDGKLAEAKAGL
-394 SKVEGGYKELE
+394 AQVEAGYKELSH
-405 KQKSSVTGQIY
+405 QKGSVNGRLAD
-416 TAQKKIEE
+416 AQKQIDE
-424 GRKQLEDGEAELD
+424 GRQQIEDGEAELND
-437 NGQQELNDALA
+437 SQQALDDAMQ
-448 EAQRQLTEAKETA
+448 EALDQLSDAKSAA
-461 DLSSILTKELV
+461 DLHGVFTKELV
-472 AQLVQAQNFEMPAGY
+472 AQLLQAQNFEMPAGY
-487 VSDGEVDWIVNVGD
+487 LSDGDVSWIVNVGD
-501 KVNGVEA
+501 KVKGVEA

-517 GLEDLDIVRLGDVA
+517 GLDDVDVIRLGDVA
-531 DVRVV
+531 DVHIA
-536 DNSDTTFARI
+536 DNGDTTYARI

-568 GNIDERFREL
+568 DNIDSRFREL
-578 EHQYPGLKFV
+578 EKQYPGLQFV

-595 YIHMAVSA
+595 YIHMAMSA
-603 VVQSLL
+603 VIQSLL

-690 RDAAIQGAREVM
+690 REAAIQGAKEVM
-702 GAITASTLTTVCV
+702 GAITASTLTTICV
-715 FTPVLFIHGM
+715 FVPILFVHGL

-749 TVIPAMAQGLLRRQV
+749 TVIPAMAQGLLRREV
-764 KPMSALARKLM
+764 RPMSKLARKLM
-775 AAFEGSVRFNL
+775 GAFEGTVRFHL

-793 LLALAILGASA
+793 LLALAILGGSA
-804 YWSLRQGFEYFPESG
+804 WYSLKQGFEYFPESG

-826 VNAPEDYTFV
+826 VNAPEDYTFS
-836 DKCALAEEM
+836 DRCFLADEM
-845 MSTME
+845 MYAME

-860 MIGGGMESLVGLSNG
+860 MINGGMESLVGLSSG
-875 GGDEQITVYAL
+875 GGDDQITVYAL

-896 EATKDIRQALE
+896 EATKDIRRVLE
-907 PFKARAD
+907 PFKRYAD
-914 FQVSTVS
+914 FEVTTVS
-921 TMSMSSMLQ
+921 TMSMSNMLQ

-943 DDLRMAAEAVAE
+943 TDLWTAAQAVAE
-955 RLKSVEGLKEISGGA
+955 KLKTVEGLKEISGGA

-980 VDKEKAIAHN
+980 VDKEKAIEHN

-995 VYLAIVGE
+995 VYMAIVQE
-1003 LTRSIQAT
+1003 LTSSVSAT

-1017 NSLSATI
+1017 AALSATI
-1024 YSPDGETDRQKLEK
+1024 HSANGETDRQKLEK
-1038 MTVSATLRD
+1038 MTLNATKRD
-1047 GTVEEVPL
+1047 GTTEEVPL
-1055 SDIITVTETETLSS
+1055 MDIITLTESETLSS

-1084 VADGYNVTL
+1084 VVDGYNVTL
-1093 VSTEA
+1093 VSADA
-1098 RRALEGVKLPEGCQ
+1098 RRAIQEVQLPAGCQ

-1125 MKDLLFM
+1125 MRDLFFM

-1165 AGGFIGL
+1165 AGGFLGL
-1172 LVTGFHMSI
+1172 LVTDFHMSI

-1205 NRLREEGLGKREAI
+1205 NRLREEGLPKREAI

-1236 TILGLLPLGIG
+1236 TILGLLPLGLG
-1247 MGTGAEII
+1247 LGTGAEII
-1255 QPVAVVCIGG
+1255 QPVAIVCIGG
-1265 LTYATLMTVFIVPVL
+1265 LTYATLMTIFIVPVL

-1286 DKKLPADAAA
+1286 DKKPQPAVD
-1296 EPAPAVAAP
+1296 EPAVSDRPAGMEA
-1305 TAAPAPVIETPAPAA
+1305 
-1320 APAPTP
+1320 
-1326 VVIDPAPSVGTL
+1326 
-1338 GYRREERLPRRPRS
+1338 
-1352 ERHSRRPRR
+1352 

>member
-1 MISQYSVKK
+1 MISKFSVKK

-15 VAVILVLVMGTV
+15 VAVILILVLGAV

-42 PYILLVTPYVGA
+42 PYIVLVTTYVGA

-60 TVVSK
+60 NTVSK

-70 LAALDDLKEIN
+70 LAALDDLKEIS

-100 TDRAM
+100 VDRAM

-121 AVGTPTTLELS
+121 AVGNPTSLELS

-146 DRDTVDLSAFVSD
+146 DMDPVDLSSFVKE
-159 KLLPALEGTNGVAS
+159 KLVPALEGTNGVAS

-181 EQIEIELNKDK
+181 EKIEIELNHEK
-192 IEKLNQKLYDA
+192 IDALNQKLYAA
-203 IDSSAKEAFDKIDEG
+203 IDDEAKEAFDKIDEG
-218 QQKIDEGRQE
+218 QQKLDEGRQE
-228 LEDAKAELD
+228 LEDARAELD
-237 QGEQSLISG
+237 KGEQALRYGRGDARQGFSDAKDQLD
-246 ANKANKGLK
+246 ATK
-255 EAKSKLN
+255 E
-262 KSKKELTSAIATME
+262 ELTEAIAMME
-276 KQRAMLVEQKDGAA
+276 AQRADLVAQRDEIETERQLL
-290 TKKQALQALQSSL
+290 TALQGSINL
-303 NFLEGSKKV
+303 LEGRKAV
-312 LEASLAEIDKN
+312 LESSIQEISASESMA
-323 DALSPEEKAAARA
+323 PEEKAAALA
-336 IPQAE
+336 DLLVE
-341 LDGVN
+341 LDAVN
-346 QGLAAIDKQLS
+346 QALAAIDQQLG
-357 QYGIS
+357 QYGIT

-367 EAIAQLGQIDQNIA
+367 EILGQMAQLDEGIA
-381 LLDENLAKAKAGL
+381 LLDENLAAARDGL
-394 SKVEGGYKELE
+394 AQVEGGYAELE
-405 KQKSSVTGQIY
+405 KQKSSVEGQLDY
-416 TAQKKIEE
+416 AQKQLDE
-424 GRKQLEDGEAELD
+424 GRKQIESGVAELD
-437 NGQQELNDALA
+437 NGQIELDNALA
-448 EAQRQLTEAKETA
+448 TALDQLAAAKEAA
-461 DLSSILTKELV
+461 DLNNILTKELV

-487 VSDGEVDWIVNVGD
+487 VNDGDVSWIVNVGD

-517 GLEDLDIVRLGDVA
+517 GLEGLDIVRLGDVA
-531 DVRVV
+531 DVHIS
-536 DNSDTTFARI
+536 DDSDTTYARI
-546 NGENGVLLT
+546 NGENSVLLT
-555 FTRQSAYATATVA
+555 FTRQSAYPTATVA
-568 GNIDERFREL
+568 DTIGERFREL
-578 EHQYPGLKFV
+578 EDQYPGLRFV

-595 YIHMAVSA
+595 YIHMAMSA

-682 LRAEGVAP
+682 LRAEGVEP
-690 RDAAIQGAREVM
+690 REAAIQGAREVM
-702 GAITASTLTTVCV
+702 GAITASTLTTICV
-715 FTPVLFIHGM
+715 FAPVLFVHGM

-749 TVIPAMAQGLLRRQV
+749 TVIPAMAQGLLKRQV
-764 KPMSALARKLM
+764 KPMSKLARKLM
-775 AAFEGSVRFNL
+775 GAFEWSVRLTL
-786 RHRALAL
+786 RHRVLAL
-793 LLALAILGASA
+793 LLALGLLGGSA
-804 YWSLRQGFEYFPESG
+804 YYSLKQGFEYFPESG

-826 VNAPEDYTFV
+826 VTVPEDFTFS
-836 DKCALAEEM
+836 DRCFLADEM
-845 MSTME
+845 MTAME
-850 SVPHLTDIGG
+850 AVPHLTDIGG
-860 MIGGGMESLVGLSNG
+860 MIGGGMESLVGLTNG
-875 GGDEQITVYAL
+875 GGDQQITVYAL

-896 EATKDIRQALE
+896 EAIQDIRRALE
-907 PFKARAD
+907 PFKRHAD
-914 FQVSTVS
+914 FDVSSVS
-921 TMSMSSMLQ
+921 TMSMTSMLQ
-930 SGGFTMNIYSNDL
+930 SGGFTMNIFSNDL
-943 DDLRMAAEAVAE
+943 DDLRTAAIAVAD
-955 RLKSVEGLKEISGGA
+955 RLRTVEGLKDISGGA
-970 EETSPALHIT
+970 EDTAPALHIT
-980 VDKEKAIAHN
+980 VDKEKAIEHN

-995 VYLAIVGE
+995 VYMAIVQE

-1011 QVTTST
+1011 QVTTT
-1017 NSLSATI
+1017 TTSLSATI
-1024 YSPDGETDRQKLEK
+1024 HSPDGETDRQKLER
-1038 MTVSATLRD
+1038 MTVTATLRD
-1047 GTVEEVPL
+1047 GTTEEVPL
-1055 SDIITVTETETLSS
+1055 KDIITCTETETLSS
-1069 IHRLEQRRYISVTAT
+1069 IYRLEQRRYISVTAT

-1098 RRALEGVKLPEGCQ
+1098 RKALEEVELPAGCQ

-1125 MKDLLFM
+1125 MKDLFFM

-1153 PFIVILTVPLSF
+1153 PFIVILTVPLAF
-1165 AGGFIGL
+1165 AGGFLGL
-1172 LVTGFHMSI
+1172 LITHFNMSI

-1205 NRLREEGLGKREAI
+1205 NRLREEEGLTKREAI

-1236 TILGLLPLGIG
+1236 TILGLLPLGMG
-1247 MGTGAEII
+1247 LGTGAEII

-1286 DKKLPADAAA
+1286 DK
-1296 EPAPAVAAP
+1296 APAQ
-1305 TAAPAPVIETPAPAA
+1305 
-1320 APAPTP
+1320 
-1326 VVIDPAPSVGTL
+1326 
-1338 GYRREERLPRRPRS
+1338 
-1352 ERHSRRPRR
+1352 

>member
-1 MISQYSVKK
+1 MISKFSVKK

-15 VAVILVLVMGTV
+15 VAVILILVLGAV

-42 PYILLVTPYVGA
+42 PYIVLVTTYVGA

-60 TVVSK
+60 NTVSK

-70 LAALDDLKEIN
+70 LAALDDLKEIS

-100 TDRAM
+100 VDRAM

-121 AVGTPTTLELS
+121 AVGNPTSLELS

-146 DRDTVDLSAFVSD
+146 DMDPVDLSGFVSE
-159 KLLPALEGTNGVAS
+159 KLIPALEGTNGVAS

-181 EQIEIELNKDK
+181 EKIEIELNHEK
-192 IEKLNQKLYDA
+192 IDALNQKLYAA
-203 IDSSAKEAFDKIDEG
+203 IDDEAKEAFDKIDEG
-218 QQKIDEGRQE
+218 QQKLDEGRQE

-237 QGEQSLISG
+237 KGEQALRYGRGDARQGFSDARGQLD
-246 ANKANKGLK
+246 ATK
-255 EAKSKLN
+255 E
-262 KSKKELTSAIATME
+262 ELTEAIAMME
-276 KQRAMLVEQKDGAA
+276 AQRADLVAQRDEIETERQLL
-290 TKKQALQALQSSL
+290 TALQGSINL
-303 NFLEGSKKV
+303 LEGRKAV
-312 LEASLAEIDKN
+312 LESSIQEISASESMA
-323 DALSPEEKAAARA
+323 PEEKAAALA
-336 IPQAE
+336 DLLVE
-341 LDGVN
+341 LDAVN
-346 QGLAAIDKQLS
+346 QALAAIDQQLG
-357 QYGIS
+357 QYGIT

-367 EAIAQLGQIDQNIA
+367 EILGQMAQLDEGIA
-381 LLDENLAKAKAGL
+381 LLDENLAAARDGL
-394 SKVEGGYKELE
+394 AQVEGGYAELE
-405 KQKSSVTGQIY
+405 KQKSSVEGQLDY
-416 TAQKKIEE
+416 AQKQLDE
-424 GRKQLEDGEAELD
+424 GRKQIESGVAELD
-437 NGQQELNDALA
+437 NGQIELDNALA
-448 EAQRQLTEAKETA
+448 TALDQLAAAKEAA
-461 DLSSILTKELV
+461 DLNNILTKELV
-472 AQLVQAQNFEMPAGY
+472 AQLIEAQNFEMPAGY
-487 VSDGEVDWIVNVGD
+487 VNDGDVSWIVNVGD
-501 KVNGVEA
+501 KVDGVEA

-517 GLEDLDIVRLGDVA
+517 GLEGLDIVRLGDVA
-531 DVRVV
+531 DVHIS
-536 DNSDTTFARI
+536 DDSDTTYARI
-546 NGENGVLLT
+546 NGENSVLLT
-555 FTRQSAYATATVA
+555 FTRQSAYPTATVA
-568 GNIDERFREL
+568 DTIGERFREL
-578 EHQYPGLKFV
+578 EEQYPGLRFV

-595 YIHMAVSA
+595 YIHMAMSA

-682 LRAEGVAP
+682 LRAEGVEP
-690 RDAAIQGAREVM
+690 REAAIQGAREVM
-702 GAITASTLTTVCV
+702 GAITASTLTTICV
-715 FTPVLFIHGM
+715 FAPVLFVHGM

-749 TVIPAMAQGLLRRQV
+749 TVIPAMAQGLLKRQV
-764 KPMSALARKLM
+764 KPMSKLARKLM
-775 AAFEGSVRFNL
+775 GAFEWSVRLTL
-786 RHRALAL
+786 RCRVLAL
-793 LLALAILGASA
+793 LLALGLLGGSA
-804 YWSLRQGFEYFPESG
+804 YYSLKQGFEYFPESG

-826 VNAPEDYTFV
+826 VSVPEDYTFS
-836 DKCALAEEM
+836 DRCFLADEM
-845 MSTME
+845 MTAME
-850 SVPHLTDIGG
+850 AVPHLTDIGG
-860 MIGGGMESLVGLSNG
+860 MIGGGMESLVGLTNG
-875 GGDEQITVYAL
+875 GGDQQITVYAL

-896 EATKDIRQALE
+896 EAIQDIRRALE
-907 PFKARAD
+907 PFRRHAD
-914 FQVSTVS
+914 FDVSSVS
-921 TMSMSSMLQ
+921 TMSMTSMLQ

-943 DDLRMAAEAVAE
+943 DDLRTAAIAVAD
-955 RLKSVEGLKEISGGA
+955 RLRTVEGLKDISGGA
-970 EETSPALHIT
+970 EDTAPALHIT
-980 VDKEKAIAHN
+980 VDKEKAIEHN

-995 VYLAIVGE
+995 VYMAIVQE

-1011 QVTTST
+1011 QVTTT
-1017 NSLSATI
+1017 TTSLSATI
-1024 YSPDGETDRQKLEK
+1024 HSPDGETDRQKLER
-1038 MTVSATLRD
+1038 MTVTATLRD
-1047 GTVEEVPL
+1047 GTTEEVPL
-1055 SDIITVTETETLSS
+1055 KDIITCTETETLSS
-1069 IHRLEQRRYISVTAT
+1069 IYRLEQRRYISVTAT

-1098 RRALEGVKLPEGCQ
+1098 RKALEEVELPAGCQ

-1125 MKDLLFM
+1125 MKDLFFM

-1153 PFIVILTVPLSF
+1153 PFIVILTMPLAF
-1165 AGGFIGL
+1165 AGGFLGL
-1172 LVTGFHMSI
+1172 LITHFNMSI

-1205 NRLREEGLGKREAI
+1205 NRLREEEGLTKREAI

-1236 TILGLLPLGIG
+1236 TILGLLPLGMG
-1247 MGTGAEII
+1247 LGTGAEII

-1286 DKKLPADAAA
+1286 DK
-1296 EPAPAVAAP
+1296 APA
-1305 TAAPAPVIETPAPAA
+1305 
-1320 APAPTP
+1320 
-1326 VVIDPAPSVGTL
+1326 
-1338 GYRREERLPRRPRS
+1338 R
-1352 ERHSRRPRR
+1352 

>member
-1 MISQYSVKK
+1 MISKFSVKK

-15 VAVILVLVMGTV
+15 VAVILILVLGAV

-42 PYILLVTPYVGA
+42 PYIVLVTTYVGA

-60 TVVSK
+60 NTVSK

-70 LAALDDLKEIN
+70 LAALDDLKEIS

-100 TDRAM
+100 VDRAM

-121 AVGTPTTLELS
+121 AVGNPTSLELS

-146 DRDTVDLSAFVSD
+146 DMDPVDLSGFVSE
-159 KLLPALEGTNGVAS
+159 KLIPALEGTNGVAS

-181 EQIEIELNKDK
+181 EKIEIELNKEK
-192 IEKLNQKLYDA
+192 IDALNEKLYKA
-203 IDSSAKEAFDKIDEG
+203 IDDEAQEAFDKIDEG

-237 QGEQSLISG
+237 KGEQALRYGRGDARQGFSDARGQLD
-246 ANKANKGLK
+246 ATK
-255 EAKSKLN
+255 E
-262 KSKKELTSAIATME
+262 ELTEAIAMME
-276 KQRAMLVEQKDGAA
+276 AQRADLVAQRDEIETERQLL
-290 TKKQALQALQSSL
+290 TALQGSINL
-303 NFLEGSKKV
+303 LEGRKAV
-312 LEASLAEIDKN
+312 LESSIQEISASESMA
-323 DALSPEEKAAARA
+323 PEEKAAALA
-336 IPQAE
+336 DLLVE
-341 LDGVN
+341 LDAVN
-346 QGLAAIDKQLS
+346 QALAAIDQQLG
-357 QYGIS
+357 QYGIT

-367 EAIAQLGQIDQNIA
+367 EILGQMAQLDEGIA
-381 LLDENLAKAKAGL
+381 LLDENLAAARDGL
-394 SKVEGGYKELE
+394 AQVEGGYAELE
-405 KQKSSVTGQIY
+405 KQKSSVEGQLDY
-416 TAQKKIEE
+416 AQKQLDE
-424 GRKQLEDGEAELD
+424 GRKQIESGVAELD
-437 NGQQELNDALA
+437 NGQIELDNALA
-448 EAQRQLTEAKETA
+448 TALDQLAAAKEAA
-461 DLSSILTKELV
+461 DLNNILTKELV
-472 AQLVQAQNFEMPAGY
+472 AQLIEAQNFEMPAGY
-487 VSDGEVDWIVNVGD
+487 VNDGDVSWIVNVGD
-501 KVNGVEA
+501 KVDGVEA

-517 GLEDLDIVRLGDVA
+517 GLEGLDIVRLGDVA
-531 DVRVV
+531 DVHIS
-536 DNSDTTFARI
+536 DDSDTTYARI
-546 NGENGVLLT
+546 NGENSVLLT
-555 FTRQSAYATATVA
+555 FTRQSAYPTATVA
-568 GNIDERFREL
+568 DTIGERFREL
-578 EHQYPGLKFV
+578 EEQYPGLRFV

-595 YIHMAVSA
+595 YIHMAMSA

-682 LRAEGVAP
+682 LRAEGVEP
-690 RDAAIQGAREVM
+690 REAAIQGAREVM
-702 GAITASTLTTVCV
+702 GAITASTLTTICV
-715 FTPVLFIHGM
+715 FAPVLFVHGM

-749 TVIPAMAQGLLRRQV
+749 TVIPAMAQGLLKRQV
-764 KPMSALARKLM
+764 KPMSKLARKLM
-775 AAFEGSVRFNL
+775 GAFEWSVRLTL
-786 RHRALAL
+786 RCRVLAL
-793 LLALAILGASA
+793 LLALGLLGGSA
-804 YWSLRQGFEYFPESG
+804 YYSLKQGFEYFPESG

-826 VNAPEDYTFV
+826 VSVPEDYTFS
-836 DKCALAEEM
+836 DRCFLADEM
-845 MSTME
+845 MTAME
-850 SVPHLTDIGG
+850 AVPHLTDIGG
-860 MIGGGMESLVGLSNG
+860 MIGGGMESLVGLTNG
-875 GGDEQITVYAL
+875 GGDQQITVYAL

-896 EATKDIRQALE
+896 EAIQDIRRALE
-907 PFKARAD
+907 PFRRHAD
-914 FQVSTVS
+914 FDVSSVS
-921 TMSMSSMLQ
+921 TMSMTSMLQ

-943 DDLRMAAEAVAE
+943 DDLRTAAIAVAD
-955 RLKSVEGLKEISGGA
+955 RLRTVEGLKDISGGA
-970 EETSPALHIT
+970 EDTAPALHIT
-980 VDKEKAIAHN
+980 VDKEKAIEHN

-995 VYLAIVGE
+995 VYMAIVQE

-1011 QVTTST
+1011 QVTTT
-1017 NSLSATI
+1017 TTSLSATI
-1024 YSPDGETDRQKLEK
+1024 HSPDGETDRQKLER
-1038 MTVSATLRD
+1038 MTVTATLRD
-1047 GTVEEVPL
+1047 GTTEEVPL
-1055 SDIITVTETETLSS
+1055 KDIITCTETETLSS
-1069 IHRLEQRRYISVTAT
+1069 IYRLEQRRYISVTAT

-1098 RRALEGVKLPEGCQ
+1098 RKALEEVELPAGCQ

-1125 MKDLLFM
+1125 MKDLFFM

-1153 PFIVILTVPLSF
+1153 PFIVILTMPLAF
-1165 AGGFIGL
+1165 AGGFLGL
-1172 LVTGFHMSI
+1172 LITHFNMSI

-1205 NRLREEGLGKREAI
+1205 NRLREEEGLTKREAI

-1236 TILGLLPLGIG
+1236 TILGLLPLGMG
-1247 MGTGAEII
+1247 LGTGAEII

-1286 DKKLPADAAA
+1286 DK
-1296 EPAPAVAAP
+1296 APA
-1305 TAAPAPVIETPAPAA
+1305 
-1320 APAPTP
+1320 
-1326 VVIDPAPSVGTL
+1326 
-1338 GYRREERLPRRPRS
+1338 R
-1352 ERHSRRPRR
+1352 

>member
-1 MISQYSVKK
+1 MISKFSVKK

-15 VAVILVLVMGTV
+15 VAVILILVLGAV

-42 PYILLVTPYVGA
+42 PYIVLVTTYVGA

-60 TVVSK
+60 NTVSK

-70 LAALDDLKEIN
+70 LAALDDLKEIS

-100 TDRAM
+100 VDRAM

-121 AVGTPTTLELS
+121 AVGNPTSLELS
-132 TDLIPTVVAAVHYK
+132 TDLIPTVVAAVHY
-146 DRDTVDLSAFVSD
+146 RDMDPVDLSSFVKE
-159 KLLPALEGTNGVAS
+159 KLVPALEGTNGVAS

-181 EQIEIELNKDK
+181 EKIEIELNKEK
-192 IEKLNQKLYDA
+192 IDALNQKLYKA
-203 IDSSAKEAFDKIDEG
+203 IDDEAQEAFDKIDEG
-218 QQKIDEGRQE
+218 QQKLDEGRQE
-228 LEDAKAELD
+228 LEDARAELD
-237 QGEQSLISG
+237 KGEQALRYGRGDARQGFSDARDQLD
-246 ANKANKGLK
+246 ATK
-255 EAKSKLN
+255 E
-262 KSKKELTSAIATME
+262 ELTDAIAMME
-276 KQRAMLVEQKDGAA
+276 AQRADLVAQRDEIETERQLL
-290 TKKQALQALQSSL
+290 TALQGSINL
-303 NFLEGSKKV
+303 LEGRKAV
-312 LEASLAEIDKN
+312 LESSIQEISASESMA
-323 DALSPEEKAAARA
+323 PEEKAAALA
-336 IPQAE
+336 DLLVE
-341 LDGVN
+341 LDAVN
-346 QGLAAIDKQLS
+346 QALAAIDQQLS
-357 QYGIS
+357 QYGIT

-367 EAIAQLGQIDQNIA
+367 EILSQMAQLDEGIA
-381 LLDENLAKAKAGL
+381 LLDENLAAARDGL
-394 SKVEGGYKELE
+394 AQVEGGYAELE
-405 KQKSSVTGQIY
+405 KQKSSVEGQLDY
-416 TAQKKIEE
+416 AQKQLDE
-424 GRKQLEDGEAELD
+424 GRKQIEDGVAELD
-437 NGQQELNDALA
+437 NGQIELDNALA
-448 EAQRQLTEAKETA
+448 TALDQLAAAKEAA
-461 DLSSILTKELV
+461 DLNNILTKELV
-472 AQLVQAQNFEMPAGY
+472 AQLIEAQNFEMPAGY
-487 VSDGEVDWIVNVGD
+487 VNDGDVSWIVNVGD
-501 KVNGVEA
+501 KVDGVEA

-517 GLEDLDIVRLGDVA
+517 GLEGLDIVRLGDVA
-531 DVRVV
+531 DVHIS
-536 DNSDTTFARI
+536 DNSDTTYARI
-546 NGENGVLLT
+546 NGESGVLLT
-555 FTRQSAYATATVA
+555 FTRQSAYPTATVA
-568 GNIDERFREL
+568 DTIGERFREL
-578 EHQYPGLKFV
+578 EEQYPGLRFV

-595 YIHMAVSA
+595 YIHMAMSA

-690 RDAAIQGAREVM
+690 REAAIQGAREVM

-715 FTPVLFIHGM
+715 FAPVLFVHGM

-749 TVIPAMAQGLLRRQV
+749 TVIPAMAQGLLKRQV
-764 KPMSALARKLM
+764 KPMSKLARKLM
-775 AAFEGSVRFNL
+775 GAFEWSVRLTL
-786 RHRALAL
+786 RCRVLAL
-793 LLALAILGASA
+793 LLALGLLGGSA
-804 YWSLRQGFEYFPESG
+804 YYSLKQGFEYFPESG

-826 VNAPEDYTFV
+826 VSVPEDYTFS
-836 DKCALAEEM
+836 DRCFLADEM
-845 MSTME
+845 MTAME
-850 SVPHLTDIGG
+850 EVPHLTDIGG
-860 MIGGGMESLVGLSNG
+860 MIGGGMESLVGLTNG
-875 GGDEQITVYAL
+875 GGDQQITVYAL

-896 EATKDIRQALE
+896 EAIQDIRRALE
-907 PFKARAD
+907 PFRRHAD
-914 FQVSTVS
+914 FDVSSVS
-921 TMSMSSMLQ
+921 TMSMTSMLQ

-943 DDLRMAAEAVAE
+943 DDLRTAAIAVAD
-955 RLKSVEGLKEISGGA
+955 RLRTVEGLKDISGGA
-970 EETSPALHIT
+970 EDTAPALHIT
-980 VDKEKAIAHN
+980 VDKEKAIEHN

-995 VYLAIVGE
+995 VYMAIVQE

-1011 QVTTST
+1011 QVTTT
-1017 NSLSATI
+1017 TTSLSATI
-1024 YSPDGETDRQKLEK
+1024 HSPDGETDRQKLER
-1038 MTVSATLRD
+1038 MTVTATLRD
-1047 GTVEEVPL
+1047 GTTEEVPL
-1055 SDIITVTETETLSS
+1055 KDIITCTETETLSS
-1069 IHRLEQRRYISVTAT
+1069 IYRLEQRRYISVTAT

-1098 RRALEGVKLPEGCQ
+1098 RKALEEVELPAGCQ

-1125 MKDLLFM
+1125 MKDLFFM

-1153 PFIVILTVPLSF
+1153 PFIVILTVPLAF
-1165 AGGFIGL
+1165 AGGFLGL
-1172 LVTGFHMSI
+1172 LITHFNMSI

-1205 NRLREEGLGKREAI
+1205 NRLREEEGLTKREAI

-1236 TILGLLPLGIG
+1236 TILGLLPLGMG
-1247 MGTGAEII
+1247 LGTGAEII

-1286 DKKLPADAAA
+1286 DK
-1296 EPAPAVAAP
+1296 APAQ
-1305 TAAPAPVIETPAPAA
+1305 
-1320 APAPTP
+1320 
-1326 VVIDPAPSVGTL
+1326 
-1338 GYRREERLPRRPRS
+1338 
-1352 ERHSRRPRR
+1352 

>member
-1 MISQYSVKK
+1 MISKFSVKK

-15 VAVILVLVMGTV
+15 VAVILVLVLGAV

-42 PYILLVTPYVGA
+42 PYIVLVTTYIGA

-60 TVVSK
+60 NTVTK
-65 PLEQS
+65 PMEQS
-70 LAALDDLKEIN
+70 LAALDDLKEIS

-100 TDRAM
+100 VDRAM

-112 TKLKGDWPE
+112 TRLKGDWPE
-121 AVGTPTTLELS
+121 AVGNPTSLELS
-132 TDLIPTVVAAVHYK
+132 TDLIPTVVAAVHYQ
-146 DRDTVDLSAFVSD
+146 DMDPVDLSGFVSE
-159 KLLPALEGTNGVAS
+159 KLIPALEGTNGVAS

-181 EQIEIELNKDK
+181 EKIEIELNREK
-192 IEKLNQKLYDA
+192 IDALNRKLYRAMDEKA
-203 IDSSAKEAFDKIDEG
+203 QKAFDKIDEG
-218 QQKIDEGRQE
+218 QQKLDEGRQE
-228 LEDAKAELD
+228 LEDAKAELE
-237 QGEQSLISG
+237 QGE
-246 ANKANKGLK
+246 KALQYGWYTAYQGFD
-255 EAKSKLN
+255 EAKVKLD
-262 KSKKELTSAIATME
+262 STKEELISAIAMME
-276 KQRAMLVEQKDGAA
+276 EQRAALVAQRDGIE
-290 TKKQALQALQSSL
+290 TQRRLLTALQESINLLEGRRTVLETSIAEIQSSDMT
-303 NFLEGSKKV
+303 E
-312 LEASLAEIDKN
+312 
-323 DALSPEEKAAARA
+323 EEKAAAVA
-336 IPQAE
+336 LPQAE
-341 LDGVN
+341 LDGTN
-346 QGLAAIDKQLS
+346 QALAAIDQQLL
-357 QYGIS
+357 QYGIT
-362 RSQIP
+362 RGQIP
-367 EAIAQLGQIDQNIA
+367 ELLAQMAQLDEGIA
-381 LLDENLAKAKAGL
+381 LLDENLAAAREGL
-394 SKVEGGYKELE
+394 AQVEGGYDELE
-405 KQKSSVTGQIY
+405 KKKSEVTGQLSY
-416 TAQKKIEE
+416 AQKQLDE
-424 GRKQLEDGEAELD
+424 GRKQIETGATELD
-437 NGQQELNDALA
+437 NGQQELDNALTTA
-448 EAQRQLTEAKETA
+448 LDQLAAAKEAA
-461 DLSSILTKELV
+461 DLNNILTKELV

-487 VSDGEVDWIVNVGD
+487 VNDGDVSWIVNVGD
-501 KVNGVEA
+501 KVRGVEA
-508 LENVAILSL
+508 LEQVAILSL
-517 GLEDLDIVRLGDVA
+517 GLDGLDLVRLGDVA
-531 DVRVV
+531 DVHIS

-555 FTRQSAYATATVA
+555 FTRQSAYPTATVA
-568 GNIDERFREL
+568 DTISERFREL
-578 EHQYPGLKFV
+578 ESQYPGLRFV

-595 YIHMAVSA
+595 YIHMAMAA

-682 LRAEGVAP
+682 LRSEGVAP
-690 RDAAIQGAREVM
+690 REAAIQGAREVM

-715 FTPVLFIHGM
+715 FVPVLFVHGM

-734 LTITYSLMASLIVAL
+734 LTITYSLVASLIVAL

-764 KPMSALARKLM
+764 KPMSTLAKKLM
-775 AAFEGSVRFNL
+775 GAFERSVRFTL
-786 RHRALAL
+786 RHRALSL
-793 LLALAILGASA
+793 LLALGLLGGSA
-804 YWSLRQGFEYFPESG
+804 YYSLKQGFEYFPESG

-826 VNAPEDYTFV
+826 VTVPEDYTFS
-836 DKCALAEEM
+836 DRCFLADEM
-845 MSTME
+845 MASME
-850 SVPHLTDIGG
+850 EVPHLTDIGG

-875 GGDEQITVYAL
+875 GGSEQITVYAL

-896 EATKDIRQALE
+896 EAIKDIRQALE
-907 PFKARAD
+907 PYKRQAD
-914 FQVSTVS
+914 FEVSSVS
-921 TMSMSSMLQ
+921 TMSMTSMLQ

-943 DDLRMAAEAVAE
+943 DDLRTAAMTVAD
-955 RLKSVEGLKEISGGA
+955 RLRTVEGLKDISGGGEDTA
-970 EETSPALHIT
+970 PALHIT
-980 VDKEKAIAHN
+980 VDKEKAIEHN

-995 VYLAIVGE
+995 VYLAIVEE

-1024 YSPDGETDRQKLEK
+1024 HSADGETDRQKLEK
-1038 MTVSATLRD
+1038 MTVTATLRD
-1047 GTVEEVPL
+1047 GTTEEVPL
-1055 SDIITVTETETLSS
+1055 SDIITVVETETLAS

-1093 VSTEA
+1093 VSTAA
-1098 RRALEGVKLPEGCQ
+1098 RKALEDVALPAGCQ

-1125 MKDLLFM
+1125 MKDLFFM

-1153 PFIVILTVPLSF
+1153 PFIVIFTVPLAF
-1165 AGGFIGL
+1165 TGGFLGL
-1172 LVTGFHMSI
+1172 LISRFNMSI

-1205 NRLREEGLGKREAI
+1205 NRLREEGLNKREAI
-1219 VKAATMRI
+1219 VKATTMRI

-1236 TILGLLPLGIG
+1236 TILGLLPLGMG
-1247 MGTGAEII
+1247 LGTGAEII
-1255 QPVAVVCIGG
+1255 QPVAIVCIGG

-1286 DKKLPADAAA
+1286 DRKPKASA
-1296 EPAPAVAAP
+1296 
-1305 TAAPAPVIETPAPAA
+1305 
-1320 APAPTP
+1320 
-1326 VVIDPAPSVGTL
+1326 
-1338 GYRREERLPRRPRS
+1338 
-1352 ERHSRRPRR
+1352 

>member
-1 MISQYSVKK
+1 MISKFSVKK

-15 VAVILVLVMGTV
+15 VAVILILVLGAV

-42 PYILLVTPYVGA
+42 PYIVLVTTYVGA

-60 TVVSK
+60 NTVSK

-70 LAALDDLKEIN
+70 LAALDDLKEIS

-100 TDRAM
+100 VDRAM

-121 AVGTPTTLELS
+121 AVGNPTSLELS

-146 DRDTVDLSAFVSD
+146 DMDPVDLSGFVSE
-159 KLLPALEGTNGVAS
+159 KLIPALEGTNGVAS

-181 EQIEIELNKDK
+181 EKIEIELNKEK
-192 IEKLNQKLYDA
+192 IDALNEKLYKA
-203 IDSSAKEAFDKIDEG
+203 IDDEAQEAFDKIDEG

-237 QGEQSLISG
+237 KGEQALRYGRGDARQGFSDARGQLD
-246 ANKANKGLK
+246 ATK
-255 EAKSKLN
+255 E
-262 KSKKELTSAIATME
+262 ELTEAIAMME
-276 KQRAMLVEQKDGAA
+276 AQRADLVAQRDEIETERQLL
-290 TKKQALQALQSSL
+290 TALQGSINL
-303 NFLEGSKKV
+303 LEGRKAV
-312 LEASLAEIDKN
+312 LESSIQEISASESMA
-323 DALSPEEKAAARA
+323 PEEKAAALA
-336 IPQAE
+336 DLLVE
-341 LDGVN
+341 LDAVN
-346 QGLAAIDKQLS
+346 QALAAIDQQLG
-357 QYGIS
+357 QYGIT

-367 EAIAQLGQIDQNIA
+367 EILGQMAQLDEGIA
-381 LLDENLAKAKAGL
+381 LLDENLAAARDGL
-394 SKVEGGYKELE
+394 AQVEGGYAELE
-405 KQKSSVTGQIY
+405 KQKSSVEGQLDY
-416 TAQKKIEE
+416 AQKQLDE
-424 GRKQLEDGEAELD
+424 GRKQIESGVAELD
-437 NGQQELNDALA
+437 NGQIELDNALA
-448 EAQRQLTEAKETA
+448 TALDQLAAAKEAA
-461 DLSSILTKELV
+461 DLNNILTKELV
-472 AQLVQAQNFEMPAGY
+472 AQLIEAQNFEMPAGY
-487 VSDGEVDWIVNVGD
+487 VNDGDVSWIVNVGD
-501 KVNGVEA
+501 KVDGVEA

-517 GLEDLDIVRLGDVA
+517 GLEGLDIVRLGDVA
-531 DVRVV
+531 DVHIS
-536 DNSDTTFARI
+536 DDSDTTYARI
-546 NGENGVLLT
+546 NGENSVLLT
-555 FTRQSAYATATVA
+555 FTRQSAYPTATVA
-568 GNIDERFREL
+568 DTIGERFREL
-578 EHQYPGLKFV
+578 EEQYPGLRFV

-595 YIHMAVSA
+595 YIHMAMSA

-682 LRAEGVAP
+682 LRAEGVEP
-690 RDAAIQGAREVM
+690 REAAIQGAREVM
-702 GAITASTLTTVCV
+702 GAITASTLTTICV
-715 FTPVLFIHGM
+715 FAPVLFVHGM

-749 TVIPAMAQGLLRRQV
+749 TVIPAMAQGLLKHQV
-764 KPMSALARKLM
+764 KPMSKLARKLM
-775 AAFEGSVRFNL
+775 GAFEWSVRLTL
-786 RHRALAL
+786 RCRVLAL
-793 LLALAILGASA
+793 LLALGLLGGSA
-804 YWSLRQGFEYFPESG
+804 YYSLKQGFEYFPESG

-826 VNAPEDYTFV
+826 VSVPEDYTFS
-836 DKCALAEEM
+836 DRCFLADEM
-845 MSTME
+845 MTAME
-850 SVPHLTDIGG
+850 AVPHLTDIGG
-860 MIGGGMESLVGLSNG
+860 MIGGGMESLVGLTNG
-875 GGDEQITVYAL
+875 GGDQQITVYAL

-896 EATKDIRQALE
+896 EAIQDIRRALE
-907 PFKARAD
+907 PFRRHAD
-914 FQVSTVS
+914 FDVSSVS
-921 TMSMSSMLQ
+921 TMSMTSMLQ

-943 DDLRMAAEAVAE
+943 DDLRIAATKVAE
-955 RLKSVEGLKEISGGA
+955 RLKGVEGLKDVSGGA
-970 EETSPALHIT
+970 EETTPALHIT
-980 VDKEKAIAHN
+980 VDKEKAVEHN

-995 VYLAIVGE
+995 VYMAIVQE
-1003 LTRSIQAT
+1003 LTSSVTAT
-1011 QVTTST
+1011 EVATST
-1017 NSLSATI
+1017 TALSATI
-1024 YSPDGETDRQKLEK
+1024 HSADGETDRQKLEK
-1038 MTVSATLRD
+1038 MSVTATLRD
-1047 GTVEEVPL
+1047 GTTEEVPL
-1055 SDIITVTETETLSS
+1055 RELVTVTETETLAS
-1069 IHRLEQRRYISVTAT
+1069 IHRLEQRRYISVSAT

-1093 VSTEA
+1093 VSNQA
-1098 RRALEGVKLPEGCQ
+1098 RRALEDVELPAGCQ

-1125 MKDLLFM
+1125 MKDLFFMM
-1132 LLLGVLIIYLIMVA
+1132 LLGILIIYLIMVA

-1181 VSMVG
+1181 VAMVG
-1186 MIMLVGVVVNNGIV
+1186 MIMLVGIVVNNGIV

-1205 NRLREEGLGKREAI
+1205 NRLREEGLPKREAI

-1236 TILGLLPLGIG
+1236 TILGLLPLAVS

-1255 QPVAVVCIGG
+1255 QPVAIVCIGG

-1286 DKKLPADAAA
+1286 DKRA
-1296 EPAPAVAAP
+1296 
-1305 TAAPAPVIETPAPAA
+1305 
-1320 APAPTP
+1320 
-1326 VVIDPAPSVGTL
+1326 
-1338 GYRREERLPRRPRS
+1338 
-1352 ERHSRRPRR
+1352 

>member
-1 MISQYSVKK
+1 MISKFSVKK

-15 VAVILVLVMGTV
+15 VAVILILVLGAV

-42 PYILLVTPYVGA
+42 PYIVLVTTYVGA

-60 TVVSK
+60 NTVSK

-70 LAALDDLKEIN
+70 LAALDDLKEIS

-100 TDRAM
+100 VDRAM

-121 AVGTPTTLELS
+121 AVGNPTSLELS

-146 DRDTVDLSAFVSD
+146 DMDPVDLSSFVKE
-159 KLLPALEGTNGVAS
+159 KLVPALEGTNGVAS

-181 EQIEIELNKDK
+181 EKIEIELNKEK
-192 IEKLNQKLYDA
+192 IDALNEKLYKA
-203 IDSSAKEAFDKIDEG
+203 IDDEAQEAFDKIDEG

-237 QGEQSLISG
+237 KGEQALRYG
-246 ANKANKGLK
+246 RGDARQGFNEARGQLDATK
-255 EAKSKLN
+255 E
-262 KSKKELTSAIATME
+262 ELTEAIAMME
-276 KQRAMLVEQKDGAA
+276 AQRADLVAQRDEIETERQLL
-290 TKKQALQALQSSL
+290 TALQGSINL
-303 NFLEGSKKV
+303 LEGRKAV
-312 LEASLAEIDKN
+312 LESSIQEISASESMA
-323 DALSPEEKAAARA
+323 PEEKAAALA
-336 IPQAE
+336 DLLVE
-341 LDGVN
+341 LDAVN
-346 QGLAAIDKQLS
+346 QALAAIDQQLS
-357 QYGIS
+357 QYGIT

-367 EAIAQLGQIDQNIA
+367 EILGQMAQLDEGIA
-381 LLDENLAKAKAGL
+381 LLDENLAAARDGL
-394 SKVEGGYKELE
+394 AQVEGGYTELE
-405 KQKSSVTGQIY
+405 KQKSSVEGQLDY
-416 TAQKKIEE
+416 AQKQLDE
-424 GRKQLEDGEAELD
+424 GRKQIEDGVAELD
-437 NGQQELNDALA
+437 NGQIELDNALA
-448 EAQRQLTEAKETA
+448 TALDQLAAAKEAA
-461 DLSSILTKELV
+461 DLNNILTKELV

-487 VSDGEVDWIVNVGD
+487 VNDGDVSWIVNVGD

-517 GLEDLDIVRLGDVA
+517 GLEGLDIVRLGDVA
-531 DVRVV
+531 DVHIS
-536 DNSDTTFARI
+536 DDSDTTYARI
-546 NGENGVLLT
+546 NGENSVLLT
-555 FTRQSAYATATVA
+555 FTRQSAHPTATVA
-568 GNIDERFREL
+568 DTIGERFREL
-578 EHQYPGLKFV
+578 EDQYPGLRFV

-595 YIHMAVSA
+595 YIHMAMSA

-682 LRAEGVAP
+682 LRAEGVEP
-690 RDAAIQGAREVM
+690 REAAIQGAREVM
-702 GAITASTLTTVCV
+702 GAITASTLTTICV
-715 FTPVLFIHGM
+715 FAPVLFVHGM

-749 TVIPAMAQGLLRRQV
+749 TVIPAMAQGLLKRQV
-764 KPMSALARKLM
+764 KPMSKLARKLM
-775 AAFEGSVRFNL
+775 GAFEWSVRLTL
-786 RHRALAL
+786 RCRVLAL
-793 LLALAILGASA
+793 LLALGLLGGSA
-804 YWSLRQGFEYFPESG
+804 YYSLKQGFEYFPESG

-826 VNAPEDYTFV
+826 VSVPEDYTFS
-836 DKCALAEEM
+836 DRCFLADEM
-845 MSTME
+845 MTAME
-850 SVPHLTDIGG
+850 AVPHLTDIGG
-860 MIGGGMESLVGLSNG
+860 MIGGGMESLVGLTNG
-875 GGDEQITVYAL
+875 GGDQQITVYAL

-896 EATKDIRQALE
+896 EAIQDIRQALE
-907 PFKARAD
+907 PFRRHAD
-914 FQVSTVS
+914 FDVSSVS
-921 TMSMSSMLQ
+921 TMSMTSMLQ

-943 DDLRMAAEAVAE
+943 DDLRTAAIAVAD
-955 RLKSVEGLKEISGGA
+955 RRRTVEGMKDISGGA
-970 EETSPALHIT
+970 EDTAPALHIT
-980 VDKEKAIAHN
+980 VDKEKAIEHN

-995 VYLAIVGE
+995 VYMAIVQE

-1011 QVTTST
+1011 QVTTT
-1017 NSLSATI
+1017 TTSLSATI
-1024 YSPDGETDRQKLEK
+1024 HSPDGETDRQKLER
-1038 MTVSATLRD
+1038 MTVTATLRD
-1047 GTVEEVPL
+1047 GTTEEVPL
-1055 SDIITVTETETLSS
+1055 KDIITCTETETLSS
-1069 IHRLEQRRYISVTAT
+1069 IYRLEQRRYISVTAT

-1098 RRALEGVKLPEGCQ
+1098 RKALEEVELPAGCQ

-1125 MKDLLFM
+1125 MKDLFFM

-1153 PFIVILTVPLSF
+1153 PFIVILTVPLAF
-1165 AGGFIGL
+1165 AGGFLGL
-1172 LVTGFHMSI
+1172 LITHFNMSI

-1205 NRLREEGLGKREAI
+1205 NRLREEEGLTKREAI

-1236 TILGLLPLGIG
+1236 TILGLLPLGMG
-1247 MGTGAEII
+1247 LGTGAEII

-1286 DKKLPADAAA
+1286 DK
-1296 EPAPAVAAP
+1296 APAQ
-1305 TAAPAPVIETPAPAA
+1305 
-1320 APAPTP
+1320 
-1326 VVIDPAPSVGTL
+1326 
-1338 GYRREERLPRRPRS
+1338 
-1352 ERHSRRPRR
+1352 

>member
-1 MISQYSVKK
+1 MISKFSVKK

-15 VAVILVLVMGTV
+15 VAVILILVLGAV

-42 PYILLVTPYVGA
+42 PYIVLVTTYVGA

-60 TVVSK
+60 NTVSK

-70 LAALDDLKEIN
+70 LAALDDLKEIS

-100 TDRAM
+100 VDRAM

-121 AVGTPTTLELS
+121 AVGNPTSLELS
-132 TDLIPTVVAAVHYK
+132 TDLIPTVVAAVHY
-146 DRDTVDLSAFVSD
+146 RDMDPVDLSSFVKE
-159 KLLPALEGTNGVAS
+159 KLVPALEGTNGVAS

-181 EQIEIELNKDK
+181 EKIEIELNKKK
-192 IEKLNQKLYDA
+192 IDALNEKLYKA
-203 IDSSAKEAFDKIDEG
+203 IDDEAQEAFDKIDEG

-237 QGEQSLISG
+237 KGEQALRYGRGDARQGFSDARGQLD
-246 ANKANKGLK
+246 ATK
-255 EAKSKLN
+255 E
-262 KSKKELTSAIATME
+262 ELTEAIAMME
-276 KQRAMLVEQKDGAA
+276 AQRADLVAQRDEIETERQLL
-290 TKKQALQALQSSL
+290 TALQGSINL
-303 NFLEGSKKV
+303 LEGRKAV
-312 LEASLAEIDKN
+312 LESSIQEISASESMA
-323 DALSPEEKAAARA
+323 PEEKAAALA
-336 IPQAE
+336 DLLVE
-341 LDGVN
+341 LDAVN
-346 QGLAAIDKQLS
+346 QALAAIDQQLS
-357 QYGIS
+357 QYGIT

-367 EAIAQLGQIDQNIA
+367 EILGQMAQLDEGIA
-381 LLDENLAKAKAGL
+381 LLDENLAAARDGL
-394 SKVEGGYKELE
+394 AQVEGGYTELE
-405 KQKSSVTGQIY
+405 KQKSSVEGQLDY
-416 TAQKKIEE
+416 AQKQLDE
-424 GRKQLEDGEAELD
+424 GRKQIESGVAELD
-437 NGQQELNDALA
+437 NGQIELDNALA
-448 EAQRQLTEAKETA
+448 TALDQLAAAKEAA
-461 DLSSILTKELV
+461 DLNNILTKELV

-487 VSDGEVDWIVNVGD
+487 VNDGDVSWIVNVGD

-517 GLEDLDIVRLGDVA
+517 GLEGLDIVRLGDVA
-531 DVRVV
+531 DVHIS
-536 DNSDTTFARI
+536 DDSDTTYARI
-546 NGENGVLLT
+546 NGENSVLLT
-555 FTRQSAYATATVA
+555 FTRQSAYPTATVA
-568 GNIDERFREL
+568 DTIGERFREL
-578 EHQYPGLKFV
+578 EDQYPGLRFV

-595 YIHMAVSA
+595 YIHMAMSA

-682 LRAEGVAP
+682 LRAEGVEP
-690 RDAAIQGAREVM
+690 REAAIQGAREVM
-702 GAITASTLTTVCV
+702 GAITASTLTTICV
-715 FTPVLFIHGM
+715 FAPVLFVHGM

-749 TVIPAMAQGLLRRQV
+749 TVIPAMAQGLLKRQV
-764 KPMSALARKLM
+764 KPMSKLARKLM
-775 AAFEGSVRFNL
+775 GAFEWSVRLTL
-786 RHRALAL
+786 RCRVLAL
-793 LLALAILGASA
+793 LLALGLLGGSA
-804 YWSLRQGFEYFPESG
+804 YYSLKQGFEYFPESG

-826 VNAPEDYTFV
+826 VSVPEDYTFS
-836 DKCALAEEM
+836 DRCFLADEM
-845 MSTME
+845 MTAME
-850 SVPHLTDIGG
+850 AVPHLTDIGG
-860 MIGGGMESLVGLSNG
+860 MIGGGMESLVGLTNG
-875 GGDEQITVYAL
+875 GGDQQITVYAL

-896 EATKDIRQALE
+896 EAIQDIRQALE
-907 PFKARAD
+907 PFRRHAD
-914 FQVSTVS
+914 FDVSSVS
-921 TMSMSSMLQ
+921 TMSMTSMLQ

-943 DDLRMAAEAVAE
+943 DDLRTAAIAVAD
-955 RLKSVEGLKEISGGA
+955 RLRTVEGLKDISGGA
-970 EETSPALHIT
+970 EDTAPALHIT
-980 VDKEKAIAHN
+980 VDKEKAIEHN

-995 VYLAIVGE
+995 VYMAIVQE

-1011 QVTTST
+1011 QVTTT
-1017 NSLSATI
+1017 TTSLSATI
-1024 YSPDGETDRQKLEK
+1024 HSPDGETDRQKLER
-1038 MTVSATLRD
+1038 MTVTATLRD
-1047 GTVEEVPL
+1047 GTTEEVPL
-1055 SDIITVTETETLSS
+1055 KDIITCTETETLSS
-1069 IHRLEQRRYISVTAT
+1069 IYRLEQRRYISVTAT

-1098 RRALEGVKLPEGCQ
+1098 RKALEEVELPAGCQ

-1125 MKDLLFM
+1125 MKDLFFM

-1153 PFIVILTVPLSF
+1153 PFIVILTVPLAF
-1165 AGGFIGL
+1165 AGGFLGL
-1172 LVTGFHMSI
+1172 LITHFNMSI

-1205 NRLREEGLGKREAI
+1205 NRLREEEGLTKREAI

-1236 TILGLLPLGIG
+1236 TILGLLPLGMG
-1247 MGTGAEII
+1247 LGTGAEII

-1286 DKKLPADAAA
+1286 DK
-1296 EPAPAVAAP
+1296 APA
-1305 TAAPAPVIETPAPAA
+1305 
-1320 APAPTP
+1320 
-1326 VVIDPAPSVGTL
+1326 
-1338 GYRREERLPRRPRS
+1338 R
-1352 ERHSRRPRR
+1352 

>member
-1 MISQYSVKK
+1 MISKFSVKK

-15 VAVILVLVMGTV
+15 VAVILILVLGAV

-42 PYILLVTPYVGA
+42 PYIVLVTTYVGA

-60 TVVSK
+60 NTVSK

-70 LAALDDLKEIN
+70 LAALDDLKEIS

-100 TDRAM
+100 VDRAM

-121 AVGTPTTLELS
+121 AVGNPTSLELS

-146 DRDTVDLSAFVSD
+146 DMDPVDLSGFVKE
-159 KLLPALEGTNGVAS
+159 KLVPALEGTNGVAS

-181 EQIEIELNKDK
+181 EKIEIELNKEK
-192 IEKLNQKLYDA
+192 IDALNEKLYKA
-203 IDSSAKEAFDKIDEG
+203 IDDEAQEAFDKIDEG

-228 LEDAKAELD
+228 LEDARAELD
-237 QGEQSLISG
+237 KGEQALRYG
-246 ANKANKGLK
+246 RGDARQGFNEARGQLDATK
-255 EAKSKLN
+255 E
-262 KSKKELTSAIATME
+262 ELTEAIAMME
-276 KQRAMLVEQKDGAA
+276 AQRADLVAQRDEIETERQLL
-290 TKKQALQALQSSL
+290 TALQGSINL
-303 NFLEGSKKV
+303 LEGRKAV
-312 LEASLAEIDKN
+312 LESSIQEISASESMA
-323 DALSPEEKAAARA
+323 PEEKAAALA
-336 IPQAE
+336 DLLVE
-341 LDGVN
+341 LDAVN
-346 QGLAAIDKQLS
+346 QALAAIDQQLS
-357 QYGIS
+357 QYGIT

-367 EAIAQLGQIDQNIA
+367 EILGQMAQLDEGIA
-381 LLDENLAKAKAGL
+381 LLDENLAAARDGL
-394 SKVEGGYKELE
+394 AQVEGGYAELE
-405 KQKSSVTGQIY
+405 KQKSSVEGQLDY
-416 TAQKKIEE
+416 AQKQLDE
-424 GRKQLEDGEAELD
+424 GRKQIESGVAELD
-437 NGQQELNDALA
+437 NGQIELDNALA
-448 EAQRQLTEAKETA
+448 TALDQLAAAKEAA
-461 DLSSILTKELV
+461 DLNNILTKELV

-487 VSDGEVDWIVNVGD
+487 VNDGDVSWIVNVGD
-501 KVNGVEA
+501 KVDGVEA

-517 GLEDLDIVRLGDVA
+517 GLEGLDIVRLGDVA
-531 DVRVV
+531 DVHIS
-536 DNSDTTFARI
+536 DDSDTTYARI
-546 NGENGVLLT
+546 NGENSVLLT
-555 FTRQSAYATATVA
+555 FTRQSAYPTATVA
-568 GNIDERFREL
+568 DTIGERFREL
-578 EHQYPGLKFV
+578 EDQYPGLRFV

-595 YIHMAVSA
+595 YIHMAMSA
-603 VVQSLL
+603 VIQSLL

-682 LRAEGVAP
+682 LRSEGMAP
-690 RDAAIQGAREVM
+690 KEAAIQGAREVM
-702 GAITASTLTTVCV
+702 GAITASTLTTICV
-715 FTPVLFIHGM
+715 FVPIIFVHGM
-725 TRQVFMDMI
+725 TRQIFMDMI
-734 LTITYSLMASLIVAL
+734 LTIAYSLMASLIVAL
-749 TVIPAMAQGLLRRQV
+749 TVIPAMAQGLLRRKV
-764 KPMSALARKLM
+764 KPMSNLARKLM
-775 AAFEGSVRFNL
+775 GGFERTVRFTL

-793 LLALAILGASA
+793 LLALALLGGSA
-804 YWSLRQGFEYFPESG
+804 WCSLRQGYEYFPESG

-826 VNAPEDYTFV
+826 VSVPEEYTFEDRCRV
-836 DKCALAEEM
+836 ADEM
-845 MSTME
+845 MAAME

-860 MIGGGMESLVGLSNG
+860 MINGGMESLVGLSSGG
-875 GGDEQITVYAL
+875 GGDQITVYAL

-896 EATKDIRQALE
+896 EATKDIREVLA
-907 PFKARAD
+907 PFKGEVD
-914 FQVSTVS
+914 FEVATVS
-921 TMSMSSMLQ
+921 TMSMGSMLQ

-943 DDLRMAAEAVAE
+943 NDLRMAAQAVAE
-955 RLKSVEGLKEISGGA
+955 RLKTVEGLREITGGA
-970 EETSPALHIT
+970 EDTSPALHIT
-980 VDKEKAIAHN
+980 VDKEKAIEHN

-995 VYLAIVGE
+995 VYLAIVQE
-1003 LTRSIQAT
+1003 LTSSVST
-1011 QVTTST
+1011 SQVTTST
-1017 NSLSATI
+1017 TSLSATI
-1024 YSPDGETDRQKLEK
+1024 HSEDGETDRRKLEK
-1038 MTVSATLRD
+1038 MTVTATLRD
-1047 GTVEEVPL
+1047 GTTEEVPL
-1055 SDIITVTETETLSS
+1055 KDIITCTETETLSS
-1069 IHRLEQRRYISVTAT
+1069 IYRLEQRRYISVTAT

-1098 RRALEGVKLPEGCQ
+1098 RKALEEVELPAGCQ

-1125 MKDLLFM
+1125 MKDLFFM

-1153 PFIVILTVPLSF
+1153 PFIVILTVPLAF
-1165 AGGFIGL
+1165 AGGFLGL
-1172 LVTGFHMSI
+1172 LITHFNMSI

-1205 NRLREEGLGKREAI
+1205 NRLREEEGLTKREAI

-1236 TILGLLPLGIG
+1236 TILGLLPLGMG
-1247 MGTGAEII
+1247 LGTGAEII
-1255 QPVAVVCIGG
+1255 QPVAIVCIGG

-1286 DKKLPADAAA
+1286 DK
-1296 EPAPAVAAP
+1296 APA
-1305 TAAPAPVIETPAPAA
+1305 
-1320 APAPTP
+1320 
-1326 VVIDPAPSVGTL
+1326 
-1338 GYRREERLPRRPRS
+1338 R
-1352 ERHSRRPRR
+1352 

>member
-1 MISQYSVKK
+1 MISKFSVKK

-15 VAVILVLVMGTV
+15 VAVILILVLGAV

-42 PYILLVTPYVGA
+42 PYIVLVTTYVGA

-60 TVVSK
+60 NTVSK

-70 LAALDDLKEIN
+70 LAALDDLKEIS

-100 TDRAM
+100 VDRAM

-121 AVGTPTTLELS
+121 AVGNPTSLELS

-146 DRDTVDLSAFVSD
+146 DMDPVDLSGFVKE
-159 KLLPALEGTNGVAS
+159 KLIPALEGTNGVAS

-181 EQIEIELNKDK
+181 EKIEIELNKEK
-192 IEKLNQKLYDA
+192 IDALNEKLYKA
-203 IDSSAKEAFDKIDEG
+203 IDDEAQEAFDKIDEG

-228 LEDAKAELD
+228 LEDARAELD
-237 QGEQSLISG
+237 KGEQALRYG
-246 ANKANKGLK
+246 RGDARQGFNEARGQLDATK
-255 EAKSKLN
+255 E
-262 KSKKELTSAIATME
+262 ELTEAIAMME
-276 KQRAMLVEQKDGAA
+276 AQRADLVAQRDEIETERQLL
-290 TKKQALQALQSSL
+290 TALQGSINL
-303 NFLEGSKKV
+303 LEGRKAV
-312 LEASLAEIDKN
+312 LESSIQEISASESMA
-323 DALSPEEKAAARA
+323 PEEKAAALA
-336 IPQAE
+336 DLLVE
-341 LDGVN
+341 LDAVN
-346 QGLAAIDKQLS
+346 QALAAIDQQLG
-357 QYGIS
+357 QYGIT

-367 EAIAQLGQIDQNIA
+367 EILGQMAQLDEGIA
-381 LLDENLAKAKAGL
+381 RLDENLAAARDGL
-394 SKVEGGYKELE
+394 AQVEGGYAELE
-405 KQKSSVTGQIY
+405 KQKSSVEGQLDY
-416 TAQKKIEE
+416 AQKQLDE
-424 GRKQLEDGEAELD
+424 GRKQIESGVAELD
-437 NGQQELNDALA
+437 NGQIELDNALA
-448 EAQRQLTEAKETA
+448 TALDQLAAAKEAA
-461 DLSSILTKELV
+461 DLNNILTKELV

-487 VSDGEVDWIVNVGD
+487 VNDGDVSWIVNVGD
-501 KVNGVEA
+501 KVDGVEA

-517 GLEDLDIVRLGDVA
+517 GLEGLDIVRLGDVA
-531 DVRVV
+531 DVHIS
-536 DNSDTTFARI
+536 DDSDTTYARI
-546 NGENGVLLT
+546 NGENSVLLT
-555 FTRQSAYATATVA
+555 FTRQSAYPTATVA
-568 GNIDERFREL
+568 DTIGERFREL
-578 EHQYPGLKFV
+578 EDQYPGLRFV

-595 YIHMAVSA
+595 YIHMAMSA

-682 LRAEGVAP
+682 LRAEGVEP
-690 RDAAIQGAREVM
+690 REAAIQGAREVM
-702 GAITASTLTTVCV
+702 GAITASTLTTICV
-715 FTPVLFIHGM
+715 FAPVLFVHGM

-749 TVIPAMAQGLLRRQV
+749 TVIPAMAQGLLKRQV
-764 KPMSALARKLM
+764 KPMSKLARKLM
-775 AAFEGSVRFNL
+775 GAFEWSVRLTL
-786 RHRALAL
+786 RCRVLAL
-793 LLALAILGASA
+793 LLALGLLGGSA
-804 YWSLRQGFEYFPESG
+804 YYSLKQGFEYFPESG

-826 VNAPEDYTFV
+826 VSVPEDYTFS
-836 DKCALAEEM
+836 DRCFLADEM
-845 MSTME
+845 MTAME
-850 SVPHLTDIGG
+850 AVPHLTDIGG
-860 MIGGGMESLVGLSNG
+860 MIGGGMESLVGLTNG
-875 GGDEQITVYAL
+875 GGDQQITVYAL

-896 EATKDIRQALE
+896 EAIQDIRQALE
-907 PFKARAD
+907 PFRRHAD
-914 FQVSTVS
+914 FDVSSVS
-921 TMSMSSMLQ
+921 TMSMTSMLQ
-930 SGGFTMNIYSNDL
+930 SGGFTMNIFSNDL
-943 DDLRMAAEAVAE
+943 DDLRTAAIAVAD
-955 RLKSVEGLKEISGGA
+955 RLRTVEGLKDISGGA
-970 EETSPALHIT
+970 EDTAPALHIT
-980 VDKEKAIAHN
+980 VDKEKAIEHN

-995 VYLAIVGE
+995 VYMAIVQE

-1011 QVTTST
+1011 QVTTT
-1017 NSLSATI
+1017 TTSLSATI
-1024 YSPDGETDRQKLEK
+1024 HSPDGETDRQKLER
-1038 MTVSATLRD
+1038 MTVTATLRD
-1047 GTVEEVPL
+1047 GTTEEVPL
-1055 SDIITVTETETLSS
+1055 KDIITCTETETLSS
-1069 IHRLEQRRYISVTAT
+1069 IYRLEQRRYISVTAT

-1098 RRALEGVKLPEGCQ
+1098 RKALEEVELPAGCQ

-1125 MKDLLFM
+1125 MKDLFFM

-1153 PFIVILTVPLSF
+1153 PFIVILTVPLAF
-1165 AGGFIGL
+1165 AGGFLGL
-1172 LVTGFHMSI
+1172 LITHFNMSI

-1205 NRLREEGLGKREAI
+1205 NRLREEEGLTKREAI

-1236 TILGLLPLGIG
+1236 TILGLLPLGMG
-1247 MGTGAEII
+1247 LGTGAEII

-1286 DKKLPADAAA
+1286 DK
-1296 EPAPAVAAP
+1296 APAQ
-1305 TAAPAPVIETPAPAA
+1305 
-1320 APAPTP
+1320 
-1326 VVIDPAPSVGTL
+1326 
-1338 GYRREERLPRRPRS
+1338 
-1352 ERHSRRPRR
+1352 